1 MSDINP
7 LDVLAIK
14 NVVSRYCQALDLK
27 DFDLLGKVFV
37 PDVEASY
44 PFNEAIQS
52 LEELKDAIKNRL
64 GPIRTHHN
72 LTTQTITFRSDAQ
85 TARVVTY
92 FQGVHFGQGPHEG
105 KMLCAY
111 GNRGNCASNNFY
123 RLRAEWSY
131 SPYRSDGI
139 EAYNKPSDEV
149 GTRATCCI
157 VYIRNFLRT
166 PHDFVYC
173 IHGPANLVKFHSGL
187 HGGDAYNGPI
197 LASVVSLLGQT
208 VVHDG
213 QRIPPICWNRFDR
226 VRKQPGKQNKI
237 RWSYMFE
244 TARLAWSKMTFDARS
259 LQLLEESLAT
269 ATNQID
275 YPEAEETWGE
285 GAISASQRTSQE
297 AKSIAI
303 EMNLKLLRKKDDD
316 DEILCFLK
324 NELHGRQ
331 LRLQRRKLS
340 DEQTRLL
347 IQFGEILDEFDY
359 LCGPDNPDD
368 ADSKAFESKKALLT
382 TERDDLIKQIQY
394 EITNPSE
401 ASDTAGSS
409 ISSPKSPQVQV
420 QYTPVEQEEHIST
433 GEDEHMPAEQD
444 QNTPMS
450 KDEPTCLSEN
460 NLDAIREFCSVTFA
474 SVDHAKEVL
483 AIFNYNPKE
492 ALDFHFED
500 QMADQKALD
509 SADPK
514 MDVDSE
520 ELERAVQFSLEPEFE
535 PPGGERNVAA
545 NDWAANDEPKRDA
558 QSPSEEGSAKTKGE
572 EQLTE
577 DTSRTGRSHAGQ
589 PILLD
594 AQGSF
599 KSHSHT
605 EPPPKSLWEQYRAM
619 RERLHVQ
626 YYGSSTWFDD
636 PDPLRGVP
644 ARERAE
650 HDDNTVSNIDTD
662 DSGEHKD
669 VEQEKAAIEY
679 RADAEMAIKLEAEER
694 EAQEKRDHEH
704 AKSLHSQFSALD
716 EAEKVANADGSCE
729 VAGEKVEVTAV
740 TTMSNVTARAL
751 GQNTQDNNDSTRNN
765 HSPAQSEKDSV
776 MGDDK
781 APFKMDLDHVME
793 EVEQNNRKKVEQGD
807 TESNSFVDP
816 RDLEKTA
823 NHSDDAEIEQRKY
836 LFDSKEEEDGWYDS
850 DPDRMDIYG
859 KNMVG
864 SESGAQS
871 DAHGEEPTFTP
882 NGNRDAFVSS
892 ATDDKQQT
900 FGTNEE
906 VQCTEKEKFDS
917 PMVFKPN
924 EDVDIDAEDDDVK
937 ILKVD
942 EDDDVDMGG
951 ESSNY

>member
-1 MSDINP
+1 
-7 LDVLAIK
+7 
-14 NVVSRYCQALDLK
+14 
-27 DFDLLGKVFV
+27 
-37 PDVEASY
+37 
-44 PFNEAIQS
+44 
-52 LEELKDAIKNRL
+52 
-64 GPIRTHHN
+64 
-72 LTTQTITFRSDAQ
+72 
-85 TARVVTY
+85 
-92 FQGVHFGQGPHEG
+92 
-105 KMLCAY
+105 
-111 GNRGNCASNNFY
+111 
-123 RLRAEWSY
+123 
-131 SPYRSDGI
+131 
-139 EAYNKPSDEV
+139 
-149 GTRATCCI
+149 
-157 VYIRNFLRT
+157 
-166 PHDFVYC
+166 
-173 IHGPANLVKFHSGL
+173 
-187 HGGDAYNGPI
+187 
-197 LASVVSLLGQT
+197 
-208 VVHDG
+208 
-213 QRIPPICWNRFDR
+213 
-226 VRKQPGKQNKI
+226 
-237 RWSYMFE
+237 MFE

-269 ATNQID
+269 ATNQIG
-275 YPEAEETWGE
+275 YPETEETWGE

-297 AKSIAI
+297 ARSIAI
-303 EMNLKLLRKKDDD
+303 EMNLKLLKKKDDD

-331 LRLQRRKLS
+331 LRLQRHKLS
-340 DEQTRLL
+340 DEQIRLL
-347 IQFGEILDEFDY
+347 IQFGEILDDFDY
-359 LCGPDNPDD
+359 LCSPDNPVD
-368 ADSKAFESKKALLT
+368 ADSKAFERKKALLT

-394 EITNPSE
+394 EITKPSE
-401 ASDTAGSS
+401 ASDTARSS
-409 ISSPKSPQVQV
+409 TSSPKSLQVQV

-444 QNTPMS
+444 QNTPIT
-450 KDEPTCLSEN
+450 KDEPTCLSES
-460 NLDAIREFCSVTFA
+460 NLGAIRDFCSVTFA

-483 AIFNYNPKE
+483 AIFNYNLKE
-492 ALDFHFED
+492 ALNFHFED
-500 QMADQKALD
+500 QMTDQKALD

-520 ELERAVQFSLEPEFE
+520 ELERAVQSSLEPESE
-535 PPGGERNVAA
+535 PPGGEHNVAA
-545 NDWAANDEPKRDA
+545 NDWATNDEPKRDA
-558 QSPSEEGSAKTKGE
+558 QSPSEEDSTKMKGE

-599 KSHSHT
+599 KSHLHT
-605 EPPPKSLWEQYRAM
+605 EPLPKSLWEQYRAM

-650 HDDNTVSNIDTD
+650 HDDNAVSNVDTD
-662 DSGEHKD
+662 DSGRHKD

-679 RADAEMAIKLEAEER
+679 PADAGMAIKLEAEER
-694 EAQEKRDHEH
+694 EAQEKGDHEY
-704 AKSLHSQFSALD
+704 AKLLYSQFNVLD
-716 EAEKVANADGSCE
+716 EAEQVTNTDGS
-729 VAGEKVEVTAV
+729 GEITGERAEVTAPA
-740 TTMSNVTARAL
+740 TLSNVTMCAL
-751 GQNTQDNNDSTRNN
+751 GQDTQDDNDSTRDD
-765 HSPAQSEKDSV
+765 HSPPQSEKDSV
-776 MGDDK
+776 VGDDK
-781 APFKMDLDHVME
+781 APSNMDLDHVME
-793 EVEQNNRKKVEQGD
+793 RAEQNDRQNVKQGY
-807 TESNSFVDP
+807 TESKSFVDP

-864 SESGAQS
+864 SESGA
-871 DAHGEEPTFTP
+871 HGEEPTFTP
-882 NGNRDAFVSS
+882 SGNRDAFMSS
-892 ATDDKQQT
+892 VTDDKQQT
-900 FGTNEE
+900 FGSNEEE

>member
-1 MSDINP
+1 MAP
-7 LDVLAIK
+7 
-14 NVVSRYCQALDLK
+14 
-27 DFDLLGKVFV
+27 
-37 PDVEASY
+37 PE
-44 PFNEAIQS
+44 
-52 LEELKDAIKNRL
+52 
-64 GPIRTHHN
+64 
-72 LTTQTITFRSDAQ
+72 TTGSH
-85 TARVVTY
+85 
-92 FQGVHFGQGPHEG
+92 GS
-105 KMLCAY
+105 
-111 GNRGNCASNNFY
+111 CASNNFY
-123 RLRAEWSY
+123 RLRAEWSH
-131 SPYRSDGI
+131 SPYRSDEI

-187 HGGDAYNGPI
+187 HGGDAYNGPV

-269 ATNQID
+269 ATNQIG
-275 YPEAEETWGE
+275 YPETEETWGE

-297 AKSIAI
+297 ARSIAI
-303 EMNLKLLRKKDDD
+303 EMNLKLLKKKDDD

-331 LRLQRRKLS
+331 LRLQRHKLS

-347 IQFGEILDEFDY
+347 NQFGEILDEFDY
-359 LCGPDNPDD
+359 LCSPDNPDD
-368 ADSKAFESKKALLT
+368 ADSKAFERKKALLT

-394 EITNPSE
+394 EITKPSE
-401 ASDTAGSS
+401 ASDTARSS
-409 ISSPKSPQVQV
+409 TSSLKSLQ
-420 QYTPVEQEEHIST
+420 
-433 GEDEHMPAEQD
+433 GEDEHMPVEQD
-444 QNTPMS
+444 QNTPMT
-450 KDEPTCLSEN
+450 KDEPTCLSES

-483 AIFNYNPKE
+483 AIFNYNLKE

-520 ELERAVQFSLEPEFE
+520 ELARAVQSSLEPESE

-545 NDWAANDEPKRDA
+545 NDWATNYESKRDA
-558 QSPSEEGSAKTKGE
+558 QSPSEEDSTKTKGE

-594 AQGSF
+594 AQGNF
-599 KSHSHT
+599 KSHLHT

-650 HDDNTVSNIDTD
+650 HDDNAVSNVDTD
-662 DSGEHKD
+662 NSGGHKD

-694 EAQEKRDHEH
+694 EAQERRDQEH
-704 AKSLHSQFSALD
+704 ARSLHSQLNALD
-716 EAEKVANADGSCE
+716 EAEQAANADGF
-729 VAGEKVEVTAV
+729 GEIAEEMAEGTAA
-740 TTMSNVTARAL
+740 TTLSNVTVHAL

-781 APFKMDLDHVME
+781 APFKMDLDRVME
-793 EVEQNNRKKVEQGD
+793 EAEHNNRQKVEQGD

-823 NHSDDAEIEQRKY
+823 NHSDDVEIEQRKY
-836 LFDSKEEEDGWYDS
+836 LFDSKEEGDGWYDS
-850 DPDRMDIYG
+850 DRDRMDIYG

-864 SESGAQS
+864 SESGA
-871 DAHGEEPTFTP
+871 HGEEPTFTP
-882 NGNRDAFVSS
+882 SENRDAFMSS

-900 FGTNEE
+900 FGTNEEE

>member
-1 MSDINP
+1 M
-7 LDVLAIK
+7 K
-14 NVVSRYCQALDLK
+14 
-27 DFDLLGKVFV
+27 
-37 PDVEASY
+37 
-44 PFNEAIQS
+44 
-52 LEELKDAIKNRL
+52 
-64 GPIRTHHN
+64 
-72 LTTQTITFRSDAQ
+72 
-85 TARVVTY
+85 
-92 FQGVHFGQGPHEG
+92 
-105 KMLCAY
+105 
-111 GNRGNCASNNFY
+111 
-123 RLRAEWSY
+123 WSH
-131 SPYRSDGI
+131 SPYRSDEI

-187 HGGDAYNGPI
+187 HGGDAYNGPV

-269 ATNQID
+269 ATNQIG
-275 YPEAEETWGE
+275 YPETEETWGE

-297 AKSIAI
+297 ARSIAI
-303 EMNLKLLRKKDDD
+303 EMNLKLLKKKDDD

-331 LRLQRRKLS
+331 LRLQRHKLS

-347 IQFGEILDEFDY
+347 NQFGEILDEFDY
-359 LCGPDNPDD
+359 LCSPDNPDD
-368 ADSKAFESKKALLT
+368 ADSKAFERKKALLT

-394 EITNPSE
+394 EITKPSE
-401 ASDTAGSS
+401 ASDTARSS
-409 ISSPKSPQVQV
+409 TSSLKSLQ
-420 QYTPVEQEEHIST
+420 
-433 GEDEHMPAEQD
+433 GEDEHMPVEQD
-444 QNTPMS
+444 QNTPMT
-450 KDEPTCLSEN
+450 KDEPTCLSES

-483 AIFNYNPKE
+483 AIFNYNLKE

-520 ELERAVQFSLEPEFE
+520 ELARAVQSSLEPESE

-545 NDWAANDEPKRDA
+545 NDWATNYESKRDA
-558 QSPSEEGSAKTKGE
+558 QSPSEEDSTKTKGE

-594 AQGSF
+594 AQGNF
-599 KSHSHT
+599 KSHLHT

-650 HDDNTVSNIDTD
+650 HDDNAVSNVDTD
-662 DSGEHKD
+662 NSGGHKD

-694 EAQEKRDHEH
+694 EAQERRDQEH
-704 AKSLHSQFSALD
+704 ARSLHSQLNALD
-716 EAEKVANADGSCE
+716 EAEQAANADGF
-729 VAGEKVEVTAV
+729 GEIAEERAEGTAA
-740 TTMSNVTARAL
+740 TTLSNVTVHAL

-781 APFKMDLDHVME
+781 APFKMDLDRVME
-793 EVEQNNRKKVEQGD
+793 EAEHNNRQKVEQGD

-823 NHSDDAEIEQRKY
+823 NHSDDVEIEQRKY
-836 LFDSKEEEDGWYDS
+836 LFDSKEEGDGWYDS
-850 DPDRMDIYG
+850 DRDRMDIYG

-864 SESGAQS
+864 SESGA
-871 DAHGEEPTFTP
+871 HGEEPTFTP
-882 NGNRDAFVSS
+882 SENRDAFMSS

-900 FGTNEE
+900 FGTNEEE

>member
-1 MSDINP
+1 
-7 LDVLAIK
+7 
-14 NVVSRYCQALDLK
+14 
-27 DFDLLGKVFV
+27 
-37 PDVEASY
+37 
-44 PFNEAIQS
+44 
-52 LEELKDAIKNRL
+52 
-64 GPIRTHHN
+64 
-72 LTTQTITFRSDAQ
+72 
-85 TARVVTY
+85 
-92 FQGVHFGQGPHEG
+92 
-105 KMLCAY
+105 
-111 GNRGNCASNNFY
+111 
-123 RLRAEWSY
+123 
-131 SPYRSDGI
+131 
-139 EAYNKPSDEV
+139 
-149 GTRATCCI
+149 
-157 VYIRNFLRT
+157 
-166 PHDFVYC
+166 
-173 IHGPANLVKFHSGL
+173 
-187 HGGDAYNGPI
+187 
-197 LASVVSLLGQT
+197 
-208 VVHDG
+208 
-213 QRIPPICWNRFDR
+213 
-226 VRKQPGKQNKI
+226 
-237 RWSYMFE
+237 MFE
-244 TARLAWSKMTFDARS
+244 TARLAWSKITFDARS

-269 ATNQID
+269 ATNQIS
-275 YPEAEETWGE
+275 YSEAEETWGE
-285 GAISASQRTSQE
+285 GAISANQRTSQE
-297 AKSIAI
+297 ARSIAI
-303 EMNLKLLRKKDDD
+303 EMNLKLLKKKDDD

-331 LRLQRRKLS
+331 LRLQRHKLS
-340 DEQTRLL
+340 DEQIRLL

-359 LCGPDNPDD
+359 LCSPDNPDD
-368 ADSKAFESKKALLT
+368 ADSKAFERKKALLT

-394 EITNPSE
+394 EITKPSE
-401 ASDTAGSS
+401 ASDTARSS
-409 ISSPKSPQVQV
+409 TSSLKSLQ
-420 QYTPVEQEEHIST
+420 
-433 GEDEHMPAEQD
+433 GEDEHMPVEQD
-444 QNTPMS
+444 QNTPIT
-450 KDEPTCLSEN
+450 KDEPTCLSES

-474 SVDHAKEVL
+474 SVDHAKEML
-483 AIFNYNPKE
+483 AIFNCNLKE
-492 ALDFHFED
+492 ALDFYFED

-520 ELERAVQFSLEPEFE
+520 ELARAVQSSLEPESE
-535 PPGGERNVAA
+535 PPGGELNVAA
-545 NDWAANDEPKRDA
+545 NDWATNYESKRDA
-558 QSPSEEGSAKTKGE
+558 QSPSEEDFTKTKGE

-594 AQGSF
+594 AQGNF
-599 KSHSHT
+599 KSHLHT

-650 HDDNTVSNIDTD
+650 HDDNAVSNVDTD
-662 DSGEHKD
+662 SSGGHKD

-694 EAQEKRDHEH
+694 EAQERRDQEH
-704 AKSLHSQFSALD
+704 ARSLHSQLNALD
-716 EAEKVANADGSCE
+716 EAEQAANADGF
-729 VAGEKVEVTAV
+729 GEIAEERAEGTAA
-740 TTMSNVTARAL
+740 TTLSNVTVHAL

-781 APFKMDLDHVME
+781 APFKMDLDRVME
-793 EVEQNNRKKVEQGD
+793 EAEHNNRQKVEQGD

-823 NHSDDAEIEQRKY
+823 NHSDDVEIEQRKY

-850 DPDRMDIYG
+850 DRDRMDIYG

-864 SESGAQS
+864 SESGA
-871 DAHGEEPTFTP
+871 HGEEPTFTP
-882 NGNRDAFVSS
+882 SENRDAFTSS

-900 FGTNEE
+900 FGTNEEE

>member
-1 MSDINP
+1 
-7 LDVLAIK
+7 
-14 NVVSRYCQALDLK
+14 
-27 DFDLLGKVFV
+27 
-37 PDVEASY
+37 
-44 PFNEAIQS
+44 
-52 LEELKDAIKNRL
+52 
-64 GPIRTHHN
+64 
-72 LTTQTITFRSDAQ
+72 
-85 TARVVTY
+85 
-92 FQGVHFGQGPHEG
+92 
-105 KMLCAY
+105 
-111 GNRGNCASNNFY
+111 
-123 RLRAEWSY
+123 
-131 SPYRSDGI
+131 
-139 EAYNKPSDEV
+139 
-149 GTRATCCI
+149 
-157 VYIRNFLRT
+157 
-166 PHDFVYC
+166 
-173 IHGPANLVKFHSGL
+173 
-187 HGGDAYNGPI
+187 
-197 LASVVSLLGQT
+197 
-208 VVHDG
+208 
-213 QRIPPICWNRFDR
+213 
-226 VRKQPGKQNKI
+226 
-237 RWSYMFE
+237 
-244 TARLAWSKMTFDARS
+244 MTFDARS

-269 ATNQID
+269 ATNQIG
-275 YPEAEETWGE
+275 YLETEETWGE

-297 AKSIAI
+297 ARSIAI
-303 EMNLKLLRKKDDD
+303 EMNLKLLKKKDDD

-331 LRLQRRKLS
+331 LRLQRHKLS

-347 IQFGEILDEFDY
+347 NQFGEILDEFDY
-359 LCGPDNPDD
+359 LCSPDNPDD
-368 ADSKAFESKKALLT
+368 ADSKAFERKKALLT

-394 EITNPSE
+394 EITKPSE
-401 ASDTAGSS
+401 ASDTARSS
-409 ISSPKSPQVQV
+409 TSSLKSLQ
-420 QYTPVEQEEHIST
+420 
-433 GEDEHMPAEQD
+433 GEDEHMPVEQD
-444 QNTPMS
+444 QNTPMT
-450 KDEPTCLSEN
+450 KDEPTCLSES

-483 AIFNYNPKE
+483 AIFNYNLKE

-520 ELERAVQFSLEPEFE
+520 ELARAVQSSLEPESE

-545 NDWAANDEPKRDA
+545 NDWATNYESKRDA
-558 QSPSEEGSAKTKGE
+558 QSPSEEDSTKTKGE

-594 AQGSF
+594 AQGNF
-599 KSHSHT
+599 KSHLHT

-650 HDDNTVSNIDTD
+650 HDDNAVSNVDTD
-662 DSGEHKD
+662 NSGGHKD

-694 EAQEKRDHEH
+694 EAQERRDQEH
-704 AKSLHSQFSALD
+704 ARSLHSQLNALD
-716 EAEKVANADGSCE
+716 EAEQAANADGF
-729 VAGEKVEVTAV
+729 GEIAEERAEGTAA
-740 TTMSNVTARAL
+740 TTLSNVTVHAL

-781 APFKMDLDHVME
+781 APFKMDLDRVME
-793 EVEQNNRKKVEQGD
+793 EAEHNNRQKVEQGD

-823 NHSDDAEIEQRKY
+823 NHSDDVEIEQRKY
-836 LFDSKEEEDGWYDS
+836 LFDSKEEGDGWYDS
-850 DPDRMDIYG
+850 DRDRMDIYG

-864 SESGAQS
+864 SESGA
-871 DAHGEEPTFTP
+871 HGEEPTFTP
-882 NGNRDAFVSS
+882 SENRDAFMSS

-906 VQCTEKEKFDS
+906 EVQCTKKEKFDS

>member
-1 MSDINP
+1 
-7 LDVLAIK
+7 
-14 NVVSRYCQALDLK
+14 
-27 DFDLLGKVFV
+27 
-37 PDVEASY
+37 
-44 PFNEAIQS
+44 
-52 LEELKDAIKNRL
+52 
-64 GPIRTHHN
+64 
-72 LTTQTITFRSDAQ
+72 
-85 TARVVTY
+85 
-92 FQGVHFGQGPHEG
+92 
-105 KMLCAY
+105 
-111 GNRGNCASNNFY
+111 
-123 RLRAEWSY
+123 
-131 SPYRSDGI
+131 
-139 EAYNKPSDEV
+139 
-149 GTRATCCI
+149 
-157 VYIRNFLRT
+157 
-166 PHDFVYC
+166 
-173 IHGPANLVKFHSGL
+173 
-187 HGGDAYNGPI
+187 
-197 LASVVSLLGQT
+197 
-208 VVHDG
+208 
-213 QRIPPICWNRFDR
+213 
-226 VRKQPGKQNKI
+226 
-237 RWSYMFE
+237 MFE

-269 ATNQID
+269 ATNQIG
-275 YPEAEETWGE
+275 YPETEETWGE

-297 AKSIAI
+297 ARSIAI
-303 EMNLKLLRKKDDD
+303 EMNLKLLKKKDDD

-331 LRLQRRKLS
+331 LRLQRHKLS

-347 IQFGEILDEFDY
+347 NQFGEILDEFDY
-359 LCGPDNPDD
+359 LCSPDNPDD
-368 ADSKAFESKKALLT
+368 ADSKAFERKKALLT

-394 EITNPSE
+394 EITKPSE
-401 ASDTAGSS
+401 ASDTARSS
-409 ISSPKSPQVQV
+409 TSSLKSLQ
-420 QYTPVEQEEHIST
+420 
-433 GEDEHMPAEQD
+433 GEDEHMPVEQD
-444 QNTPMS
+444 QNTPMT
-450 KDEPTCLSEN
+450 KDEPTCLSES

-483 AIFNYNPKE
+483 AIFNYNLKE

-520 ELERAVQFSLEPEFE
+520 ELARAVQSSLEPESE

-545 NDWAANDEPKRDA
+545 NDWATNYESKRDA
-558 QSPSEEGSAKTKGE
+558 QSPSEEDSTKTKGE

-594 AQGSF
+594 AQGNF
-599 KSHSHT
+599 KSHLHT

-650 HDDNTVSNIDTD
+650 HDDNAVSNVDTD
-662 DSGEHKD
+662 NSGGHQD

-694 EAQEKRDHEH
+694 EAQERRDQEH
-704 AKSLHSQFSALD
+704 ARSLHSQLNALD
-716 EAEKVANADGSCE
+716 EAEQAANADGF
-729 VAGEKVEVTAV
+729 GEIAEERAEGTAA
-740 TTMSNVTARAL
+740 TTLSNVTVHAL

-781 APFKMDLDHVME
+781 APFKMDLDRVME
-793 EVEQNNRKKVEQGD
+793 EAEHNNRQKVEQGD

-823 NHSDDAEIEQRKY
+823 NHSDDVEIEQRKY
-836 LFDSKEEEDGWYDS
+836 LFDSKEEGDGWYDS
-850 DPDRMDIYG
+850 DRDRMDIYG

-864 SESGAQS
+864 SESGA
-871 DAHGEEPTFTP
+871 HGEEPTFTP
-882 NGNRDAFVSS
+882 SENRDAFMSS

-900 FGTNEE
+900 FGTNEEE

>member
-1 MSDINP
+1 MAP
-7 LDVLAIK
+7 
-14 NVVSRYCQALDLK
+14 
-27 DFDLLGKVFV
+27 
-37 PDVEASY
+37 PE
-44 PFNEAIQS
+44 
-52 LEELKDAIKNRL
+52 
-64 GPIRTHHN
+64 
-72 LTTQTITFRSDAQ
+72 TTGSH
-85 TARVVTY
+85 
-92 FQGVHFGQGPHEG
+92 GS
-105 KMLCAY
+105 
-111 GNRGNCASNNFY
+111 CASNNFY
-123 RLRAEWSY
+123 RLRAEWSH
-131 SPYRSDGI
+131 SPYRSDEI

-187 HGGDAYNGPI
+187 HGGDAYNGPV

-269 ATNQID
+269 ATNQIG
-275 YPEAEETWGE
+275 YPETEETWGE

-297 AKSIAI
+297 ARSIAI
-303 EMNLKLLRKKDDD
+303 EMNLKLLKKKDDD

-331 LRLQRRKLS
+331 LRLQRHKLS

-347 IQFGEILDEFDY
+347 NQFGEILDEFDY
-359 LCGPDNPDD
+359 LCSPDNPDD
-368 ADSKAFESKKALLT
+368 ADSKAFERKKALLT

-394 EITNPSE
+394 EITKPSE
-401 ASDTAGSS
+401 ASDTARSS
-409 ISSPKSPQVQV
+409 TSSLKSLQ
-420 QYTPVEQEEHIST
+420 
-433 GEDEHMPAEQD
+433 GEDEHMPVEQD
-444 QNTPMS
+444 QNTPMT
-450 KDEPTCLSEN
+450 KDEPTCLSES
-460 NLDAIREFCSVTFA
+460 NLDAIREFCSLTFA

-483 AIFNYNPKE
+483 AIFNYNLKE

-520 ELERAVQFSLEPEFE
+520 ELARAVQSSLEPESE

-545 NDWAANDEPKRDA
+545 NDWATNYESKRDA
-558 QSPSEEGSAKTKGE
+558 QSPSEEDSTKTKGE

-594 AQGSF
+594 AQGNF
-599 KSHSHT
+599 KSHLHT

-650 HDDNTVSNIDTD
+650 HDDNAVSNVDTD
-662 DSGEHKD
+662 NSGGHKD

-694 EAQEKRDHEH
+694 EAQERRDQEH
-704 AKSLHSQFSALD
+704 ARSLHSQLNALD
-716 EAEKVANADGSCE
+716 EAEQAANADGF
-729 VAGEKVEVTAV
+729 GEIAEERAEGTAA
-740 TTMSNVTARAL
+740 TTLSNVTVHAL

-781 APFKMDLDHVME
+781 APFKMDLDRVME
-793 EVEQNNRKKVEQGD
+793 EAEHNNRQKVEQGD

-823 NHSDDAEIEQRKY
+823 NHSDDVEIEQRKY
-836 LFDSKEEEDGWYDS
+836 LFDSKEEGDGWYDS
-850 DPDRMDIYG
+850 DRDRMDIYG

-864 SESGAQS
+864 SESGA
-871 DAHGEEPTFTP
+871 HGEEPTFTP
-882 NGNRDAFVSS
+882 SENRDAFMSS

-900 FGTNEE
+900 FGTNEEE

>member
-1 MSDINP
+1 
-7 LDVLAIK
+7 
-14 NVVSRYCQALDLK
+14 
-27 DFDLLGKVFV
+27 
-37 PDVEASY
+37 
-44 PFNEAIQS
+44 
-52 LEELKDAIKNRL
+52 
-64 GPIRTHHN
+64 
-72 LTTQTITFRSDAQ
+72 
-85 TARVVTY
+85 
-92 FQGVHFGQGPHEG
+92 
-105 KMLCAY
+105 
-111 GNRGNCASNNFY
+111 
-123 RLRAEWSY
+123 
-131 SPYRSDGI
+131 
-139 EAYNKPSDEV
+139 
-149 GTRATCCI
+149 
-157 VYIRNFLRT
+157 
-166 PHDFVYC
+166 
-173 IHGPANLVKFHSGL
+173 
-187 HGGDAYNGPI
+187 
-197 LASVVSLLGQT
+197 
-208 VVHDG
+208 
-213 QRIPPICWNRFDR
+213 
-226 VRKQPGKQNKI
+226 
-237 RWSYMFE
+237 MFE

-269 ATNQID
+269 ATNQIG
-275 YPEAEETWGE
+275 YPETEETWGE

-297 AKSIAI
+297 ARSIAI
-303 EMNLKLLRKKDDD
+303 EMNLKLLKKKDDD

-331 LRLQRRKLS
+331 LRLQRHKLS

-347 IQFGEILDEFDY
+347 NQFGEILDEFDY
-359 LCGPDNPDD
+359 LCSPDNPDD
-368 ADSKAFESKKALLT
+368 ADSKAFERKKALLT

-394 EITNPSE
+394 EITKPSE
-401 ASDTAGSS
+401 ASDTARSS
-409 ISSPKSPQVQV
+409 TSSLKSLQ
-420 QYTPVEQEEHIST
+420 
-433 GEDEHMPAEQD
+433 GEDEHMPVEQD
-444 QNTPMS
+444 QNTPMT
-450 KDEPTCLSEN
+450 KDEPTCLSES

-483 AIFNYNPKE
+483 AIFNYNLKE

-520 ELERAVQFSLEPEFE
+520 ELARAVQSSLEPESE

-545 NDWAANDEPKRDA
+545 NDWATNYESKRDA
-558 QSPSEEGSAKTKGE
+558 QSPSEEDSTKTKGE

-594 AQGSF
+594 AQGNF
-599 KSHSHT
+599 KSHLHT

-650 HDDNTVSNIDTD
+650 HDDNAVSNVDTD
-662 DSGEHKD
+662 NSGGHKD

-694 EAQEKRDHEH
+694 EAQERRDQEH
-704 AKSLHSQFSALD
+704 ARSLHSQLNALD
-716 EAEKVANADGSCE
+716 EAEQAANADGF
-729 VAGEKVEVTAV
+729 GEIAEERAEGTAA
-740 TTMSNVTARAL
+740 TTLSNVTVHAL

-781 APFKMDLDHVME
+781 APFKMDLDRVME
-793 EVEQNNRKKVEQGD
+793 EAEHNNRQKVEQGD

-823 NHSDDAEIEQRKY
+823 NHSDDVEIEQRKY
-836 LFDSKEEEDGWYDS
+836 LFDSKEEGDGWYDS
-850 DPDRMDIYG
+850 DRDRMDIYG

-864 SESGAQS
+864 SESGA
-871 DAHGEEPTFTP
+871 HGEEPTFTP
-882 NGNRDAFVSS
+882 SENRDAFMSS

-900 FGTNEE
+900 FGTNEEE

>member
-1 MSDINP
+1 
-7 LDVLAIK
+7 
-14 NVVSRYCQALDLK
+14 
-27 DFDLLGKVFV
+27 
-37 PDVEASY
+37 
-44 PFNEAIQS
+44 
-52 LEELKDAIKNRL
+52 
-64 GPIRTHHN
+64 
-72 LTTQTITFRSDAQ
+72 
-85 TARVVTY
+85 
-92 FQGVHFGQGPHEG
+92 
-105 KMLCAY
+105 
-111 GNRGNCASNNFY
+111 
-123 RLRAEWSY
+123 
-131 SPYRSDGI
+131 
-139 EAYNKPSDEV
+139 
-149 GTRATCCI
+149 
-157 VYIRNFLRT
+157 
-166 PHDFVYC
+166 
-173 IHGPANLVKFHSGL
+173 
-187 HGGDAYNGPI
+187 
-197 LASVVSLLGQT
+197 
-208 VVHDG
+208 
-213 QRIPPICWNRFDR
+213 
-226 VRKQPGKQNKI
+226 
-237 RWSYMFE
+237 MFE

-269 ATNQID
+269 ATNQIG
-275 YPEAEETWGE
+275 YPETEETWGE

-297 AKSIAI
+297 ARSIAI
-303 EMNLKLLRKKDDD
+303 EMNLKLLKKKDDD

-331 LRLQRRKLS
+331 LRLQRHKLS

-347 IQFGEILDEFDY
+347 NQFGEILDEFDY
-359 LCGPDNPDD
+359 LCSPDNPDD
-368 ADSKAFESKKALLT
+368 ADSKAFERKKALLT

-394 EITNPSE
+394 EITKPSE
-401 ASDTAGSS
+401 ASDTARSS
-409 ISSPKSPQVQV
+409 TSSLKSLQ
-420 QYTPVEQEEHIST
+420 
-433 GEDEHMPAEQD
+433 GEDEHMPVEQD
-444 QNTPMS
+444 QNTPMT
-450 KDEPTCLSEN
+450 KDEPTCLSES

-483 AIFNYNPKE
+483 AIFNYNLKE

-520 ELERAVQFSLEPEFE
+520 ELARAVQSSLEPESE

-545 NDWAANDEPKRDA
+545 NDWATNYESKRDA
-558 QSPSEEGSAKTKGE
+558 QSPSEEDSTKTKGE

-599 KSHSHT
+599 KSHLHT
-605 EPPPKSLWEQYRAM
+605 EPLPKSLWEQYRAM

-650 HDDNTVSNIDTD
+650 HDDNAVSNVDTD
-662 DSGEHKD
+662 NSGGHKD

-694 EAQEKRDHEH
+694 EAQERRDQEH
-704 AKSLHSQFSALD
+704 ARSLHSQLNALD
-716 EAEKVANADGSCE
+716 EAEQAANADGF
-729 VAGEKVEVTAV
+729 GEIAEERAEGTAA
-740 TTMSNVTARAL
+740 TTLSNVTVHAL

-781 APFKMDLDHVME
+781 APFKMDLDRVME
-793 EVEQNNRKKVEQGD
+793 EAEHNNRQKVEQGD

-823 NHSDDAEIEQRKY
+823 NHSDDVEIEQRKY
-836 LFDSKEEEDGWYDS
+836 LFDSKEEGDGWYDS
-850 DPDRMDIYG
+850 DRDRMDIYG

-864 SESGAQS
+864 SESGA
-871 DAHGEEPTFTP
+871 HGEEPTFTP
-882 NGNRDAFVSS
+882 SENRDAFMSS

-900 FGTNEE
+900 FGTNEEE

>member
-1 MSDINP
+1 
-7 LDVLAIK
+7 
-14 NVVSRYCQALDLK
+14 
-27 DFDLLGKVFV
+27 
-37 PDVEASY
+37 
-44 PFNEAIQS
+44 
-52 LEELKDAIKNRL
+52 
-64 GPIRTHHN
+64 
-72 LTTQTITFRSDAQ
+72 
-85 TARVVTY
+85 
-92 FQGVHFGQGPHEG
+92 
-105 KMLCAY
+105 
-111 GNRGNCASNNFY
+111 
-123 RLRAEWSY
+123 
-131 SPYRSDGI
+131 
-139 EAYNKPSDEV
+139 
-149 GTRATCCI
+149 
-157 VYIRNFLRT
+157 
-166 PHDFVYC
+166 
-173 IHGPANLVKFHSGL
+173 
-187 HGGDAYNGPI
+187 
-197 LASVVSLLGQT
+197 
-208 VVHDG
+208 
-213 QRIPPICWNRFDR
+213 
-226 VRKQPGKQNKI
+226 
-237 RWSYMFE
+237 
-244 TARLAWSKMTFDARS
+244 MTFDARS

-269 ATNQID
+269 ATNQIG
-275 YPEAEETWGE
+275 YPETEETWGE

-297 AKSIAI
+297 ARSIAI
-303 EMNLKLLRKKDDD
+303 EMNLKLLKKKDDD

-331 LRLQRRKLS
+331 LRLQRHKLS

-347 IQFGEILDEFDY
+347 NQFGEILDEFDY
-359 LCGPDNPDD
+359 LCSPDNPDD
-368 ADSKAFESKKALLT
+368 ADSKAFERKKALLT

-394 EITNPSE
+394 EITKPSE
-401 ASDTAGSS
+401 ASDTARSS
-409 ISSPKSPQVQV
+409 TSSLKSLQ
-420 QYTPVEQEEHIST
+420 
-433 GEDEHMPAEQD
+433 GEDEHMPVEQD
-444 QNTPMS
+444 QNTPMT
-450 KDEPTCLSEN
+450 KDEPTCLSES

-483 AIFNYNPKE
+483 AIFNYNLKE

-520 ELERAVQFSLEPEFE
+520 ELARAVQSSLEPESE

-545 NDWAANDEPKRDA
+545 NDWATNYESKRDA
-558 QSPSEEGSAKTKGE
+558 QSPSEEDSTKTKGE

-594 AQGSF
+594 AQGNF
-599 KSHSHT
+599 KSHLHT

-650 HDDNTVSNIDTD
+650 HDDNAVSNVDTD
-662 DSGEHKD
+662 NSGGHKD

-694 EAQEKRDHEH
+694 EAQERRDQEH
-704 AKSLHSQFSALD
+704 ARSLHSQLNALD
-716 EAEKVANADGSCE
+716 EAEQAANADGF
-729 VAGEKVEVTAV
+729 GEIAEERAEGTAA
-740 TTMSNVTARAL
+740 TTLSNVTVHAL

-781 APFKMDLDHVME
+781 APFKMDLDRVME
-793 EVEQNNRKKVEQGD
+793 EAEHNNRQKVEQGD

-823 NHSDDAEIEQRKY
+823 NHSDDVEIEQRKY
-836 LFDSKEEEDGWYDS
+836 LFDSKEEGDGWYDS
-850 DPDRMDIYG
+850 DRDRMDIYG

-864 SESGAQS
+864 SESGA
-871 DAHGEEPTFTP
+871 HGEEPTFTP
-882 NGNRDAFVSS
+882 SENRDAFMSS

-906 VQCTEKEKFDS
+906 EVQCTKKEKFDS

>member
-1 MSDINP
+1 
-7 LDVLAIK
+7 
-14 NVVSRYCQALDLK
+14 
-27 DFDLLGKVFV
+27 
-37 PDVEASY
+37 
-44 PFNEAIQS
+44 
-52 LEELKDAIKNRL
+52 
-64 GPIRTHHN
+64 
-72 LTTQTITFRSDAQ
+72 
-85 TARVVTY
+85 
-92 FQGVHFGQGPHEG
+92 
-105 KMLCAY
+105 
-111 GNRGNCASNNFY
+111 
-123 RLRAEWSY
+123 
-131 SPYRSDGI
+131 
-139 EAYNKPSDEV
+139 
-149 GTRATCCI
+149 
-157 VYIRNFLRT
+157 
-166 PHDFVYC
+166 
-173 IHGPANLVKFHSGL
+173 
-187 HGGDAYNGPI
+187 
-197 LASVVSLLGQT
+197 
-208 VVHDG
+208 
-213 QRIPPICWNRFDR
+213 
-226 VRKQPGKQNKI
+226 
-237 RWSYMFE
+237 
-244 TARLAWSKMTFDARS
+244 MTFDARS

-269 ATNQID
+269 ATNQIG
-275 YPEAEETWGE
+275 YPETEETWGE

-297 AKSIAI
+297 ARSIAI
-303 EMNLKLLRKKDDD
+303 EMNLKLLKKKDDD

-331 LRLQRRKLS
+331 LRLQRHKLS

-347 IQFGEILDEFDY
+347 NQFGEILDEFDY
-359 LCGPDNPDD
+359 LCSPDDPDD
-368 ADSKAFESKKALLT
+368 ADSKAFERKKALLT

-394 EITNPSE
+394 EITKPSE
-401 ASDTAGSS
+401 ASDTARSS
-409 ISSPKSPQVQV
+409 TSSLKSLQ
-420 QYTPVEQEEHIST
+420 
-433 GEDEHMPAEQD
+433 GEDEHMPVEQD
-444 QNTPMS
+444 QNTPMT
-450 KDEPTCLSEN
+450 KDEPTCLSES

-483 AIFNYNPKE
+483 AIFNYNLKE

-520 ELERAVQFSLEPEFE
+520 ELARAVQSSLEPESE

-545 NDWAANDEPKRDA
+545 NDWATNYESKRDA
-558 QSPSEEGSAKTKGE
+558 QSPSEEDSTKTKGE

-594 AQGSF
+594 AQGNF
-599 KSHSHT
+599 KSHLHT

-650 HDDNTVSNIDTD
+650 HDDNAVSNVDTD
-662 DSGEHKD
+662 NSGGHKD

-679 RADAEMAIKLEAEER
+679 RADAEMATKLEAEER
-694 EAQEKRDHEH
+694 EAQERRDQEH
-704 AKSLHSQFSALD
+704 ARSLHSQLNALD
-716 EAEKVANADGSCE
+716 EAEQAANADGF
-729 VAGEKVEVTAV
+729 GEIAEERAEGTAA
-740 TTMSNVTARAL
+740 TTLSNVTVHAL

-781 APFKMDLDHVME
+781 APFKMDLDRVME
-793 EVEQNNRKKVEQGD
+793 EAEHNNRQKVEQGD

-823 NHSDDAEIEQRKY
+823 NHSDDVEIEQRKY
-836 LFDSKEEEDGWYDS
+836 LFDSKEEGDGWYDS
-850 DPDRMDIYG
+850 DRDRMDIYG

-864 SESGAQS
+864 SESGA
-871 DAHGEEPTFTP
+871 HGEEPTFTP
-882 NGNRDAFVSS
+882 SENRDAFMSS

-900 FGTNEE
+900 FGTNEEE

>member
-1 MSDINP
+1 
-7 LDVLAIK
+7 
-14 NVVSRYCQALDLK
+14 
-27 DFDLLGKVFV
+27 
-37 PDVEASY
+37 
-44 PFNEAIQS
+44 
-52 LEELKDAIKNRL
+52 
-64 GPIRTHHN
+64 
-72 LTTQTITFRSDAQ
+72 
-85 TARVVTY
+85 
-92 FQGVHFGQGPHEG
+92 
-105 KMLCAY
+105 
-111 GNRGNCASNNFY
+111 
-123 RLRAEWSY
+123 
-131 SPYRSDGI
+131 
-139 EAYNKPSDEV
+139 
-149 GTRATCCI
+149 
-157 VYIRNFLRT
+157 
-166 PHDFVYC
+166 
-173 IHGPANLVKFHSGL
+173 
-187 HGGDAYNGPI
+187 
-197 LASVVSLLGQT
+197 
-208 VVHDG
+208 
-213 QRIPPICWNRFDR
+213 
-226 VRKQPGKQNKI
+226 
-237 RWSYMFE
+237 MFE

-269 ATNQID
+269 ATNQIG
-275 YPEAEETWGE
+275 YPETEETWGE

-297 AKSIAI
+297 ARSIAI
-303 EMNLKLLRKKDDD
+303 EMNLKLLKKKDDD

-331 LRLQRRKLS
+331 LRLQRHKLS

-347 IQFGEILDEFDY
+347 NQFGEILDEFDY
-359 LCGPDNPDD
+359 LCSPDNPDD
-368 ADSKAFESKKALLT
+368 ADSKAFERKKALLT

-394 EITNPSE
+394 EITKPSE
-401 ASDTAGSS
+401 ASDTARSS
-409 ISSPKSPQVQV
+409 TSSLKSLQ
-420 QYTPVEQEEHIST
+420 
-433 GEDEHMPAEQD
+433 GEDEHMPVEQD
-444 QNTPMS
+444 QNTSMT
-450 KDEPTCLSEN
+450 KDEPTCLSES

-483 AIFNYNPKE
+483 AIFNYNLKE

-520 ELERAVQFSLEPEFE
+520 ELARAVQSSLEPESE

-545 NDWAANDEPKRDA
+545 NDWATNYESKRDA
-558 QSPSEEGSAKTKGE
+558 QSPSEEDSTKTKGE

-594 AQGSF
+594 AQGNF
-599 KSHSHT
+599 KSHLHT

-650 HDDNTVSNIDTD
+650 HDDNAVSNVDTD
-662 DSGEHKD
+662 NSGGHKD

-694 EAQEKRDHEH
+694 EAQERRDQEH
-704 AKSLHSQFSALD
+704 ARSLHSQLNALD
-716 EAEKVANADGSCE
+716 EAEQAANADGF
-729 VAGEKVEVTAV
+729 GEIAEERAEGTAA
-740 TTMSNVTARAL
+740 TTLSNVTVHAL

-781 APFKMDLDHVME
+781 APFKMDLDRVME
-793 EVEQNNRKKVEQGD
+793 EAEHNNRQKVEQGD

-823 NHSDDAEIEQRKY
+823 NHSDDVEIEQRKY
-836 LFDSKEEEDGWYDS
+836 LFDSKEEGDGWYDS
-850 DPDRMDIYG
+850 DRDRMDIYG

-864 SESGAQS
+864 SESGA
-871 DAHGEEPTFTP
+871 HGEEPTFTP
-882 NGNRDAFVSS
+882 SENRDAFMSS

-900 FGTNEE
+900 FGTNEEE

>member
-1 MSDINP
+1 
-7 LDVLAIK
+7 
-14 NVVSRYCQALDLK
+14 
-27 DFDLLGKVFV
+27 
-37 PDVEASY
+37 
-44 PFNEAIQS
+44 
-52 LEELKDAIKNRL
+52 
-64 GPIRTHHN
+64 
-72 LTTQTITFRSDAQ
+72 
-85 TARVVTY
+85 
-92 FQGVHFGQGPHEG
+92 
-105 KMLCAY
+105 
-111 GNRGNCASNNFY
+111 
-123 RLRAEWSY
+123 
-131 SPYRSDGI
+131 
-139 EAYNKPSDEV
+139 
-149 GTRATCCI
+149 
-157 VYIRNFLRT
+157 
-166 PHDFVYC
+166 
-173 IHGPANLVKFHSGL
+173 
-187 HGGDAYNGPI
+187 
-197 LASVVSLLGQT
+197 
-208 VVHDG
+208 
-213 QRIPPICWNRFDR
+213 
-226 VRKQPGKQNKI
+226 
-237 RWSYMFE
+237 MFE

-269 ATNQID
+269 ATNQIG
-275 YPEAEETWGE
+275 YPETEETWGE

-297 AKSIAI
+297 ARSIAI
-303 EMNLKLLRKKDDD
+303 EMNLKLLKKKDDD

-331 LRLQRRKLS
+331 LRLQRHKLS

-347 IQFGEILDEFDY
+347 NQFGEILDEFDY
-359 LCGPDNPDD
+359 LCSPDNPDD
-368 ADSKAFESKKALLT
+368 ADSKAFERKKALLT

-394 EITNPSE
+394 EITKPSE
-401 ASDTAGSS
+401 ASDTARSS
-409 ISSPKSPQVQV
+409 TSSLKSLQ
-420 QYTPVEQEEHIST
+420 
-433 GEDEHMPAEQD
+433 GEDEHMPVEQD
-444 QNTPMS
+444 QNTPMT
-450 KDEPTCLSEN
+450 KDEPTCLSES

-483 AIFNYNPKE
+483 AIFNYNLKE

-509 SADPK
+509 SVDPK

-520 ELERAVQFSLEPEFE
+520 ELARAVQSSLEPESE

-545 NDWAANDEPKRDA
+545 NDWATNYESKRDA
-558 QSPSEEGSAKTKGE
+558 QSPSEEDSTKTKGE

-594 AQGSF
+594 AQGNF
-599 KSHSHT
+599 KSHLHT

-650 HDDNTVSNIDTD
+650 HDDNAVSNVDTD
-662 DSGEHKD
+662 NSGGHKD

-694 EAQEKRDHEH
+694 EAQERRDQEH
-704 AKSLHSQFSALD
+704 ARSLHSQLNALD
-716 EAEKVANADGSCE
+716 EAEQAANADGF
-729 VAGEKVEVTAV
+729 GEIAEERAEGTAA
-740 TTMSNVTARAL
+740 TTLSNVTVHAL

-781 APFKMDLDHVME
+781 APFKMDLDRVME
-793 EVEQNNRKKVEQGD
+793 EAEHNNRQKVEQGD

-823 NHSDDAEIEQRKY
+823 NHSDDVEIEQRKY
-836 LFDSKEEEDGWYDS
+836 LFDSKEEGDGWYDS
-850 DPDRMDIYG
+850 DRDRMDIYG

-864 SESGAQS
+864 SESGA
-871 DAHGEEPTFTP
+871 HGEEPTFTP
-882 NGNRDAFVSS
+882 SENRDAFMSS

-900 FGTNEE
+900 FGTNEEE

>member
-1 MSDINP
+1 
-7 LDVLAIK
+7 
-14 NVVSRYCQALDLK
+14 
-27 DFDLLGKVFV
+27 
-37 PDVEASY
+37 
-44 PFNEAIQS
+44 
-52 LEELKDAIKNRL
+52 
-64 GPIRTHHN
+64 
-72 LTTQTITFRSDAQ
+72 
-85 TARVVTY
+85 
-92 FQGVHFGQGPHEG
+92 
-105 KMLCAY
+105 
-111 GNRGNCASNNFY
+111 
-123 RLRAEWSY
+123 
-131 SPYRSDGI
+131 
-139 EAYNKPSDEV
+139 
-149 GTRATCCI
+149 
-157 VYIRNFLRT
+157 
-166 PHDFVYC
+166 
-173 IHGPANLVKFHSGL
+173 
-187 HGGDAYNGPI
+187 
-197 LASVVSLLGQT
+197 
-208 VVHDG
+208 
-213 QRIPPICWNRFDR
+213 
-226 VRKQPGKQNKI
+226 
-237 RWSYMFE
+237 
-244 TARLAWSKMTFDARS
+244 MTFDARS

-269 ATNQID
+269 ATNQIS

-285 GAISASQRTSQE
+285 GAISANQRTSQE
-297 AKSIAI
+297 ARSIAI
-303 EMNLKLLRKKDDD
+303 EMNLKLLKKKDDD

-331 LRLQRRKLS
+331 LRLQRHKLS

-347 IQFGEILDEFDY
+347 NQFGEILDEFDY
-359 LCGPDNPDD
+359 LCSPDNPDD
-368 ADSKAFESKKALLT
+368 ADSKAFERKKALLT

-394 EITNPSE
+394 EITKPSE
-401 ASDTAGSS
+401 ASDTARSS
-409 ISSPKSPQVQV
+409 TSSLKSLQ
-420 QYTPVEQEEHIST
+420 
-433 GEDEHMPAEQD
+433 GEDEHMPVEQD
-444 QNTPMS
+444 QNTPMT
-450 KDEPTCLSEN
+450 KDEPTCLSES

-483 AIFNYNPKE
+483 AIFNYNLKE

-520 ELERAVQFSLEPEFE
+520 ELARAVQSSLEPESE

-545 NDWAANDEPKRDA
+545 NDWATNYESKRDA
-558 QSPSEEGSAKTKGE
+558 QSPSEEDSTKTKGE

-594 AQGSF
+594 AQGNF
-599 KSHSHT
+599 KSHLHT

-650 HDDNTVSNIDTD
+650 HDDNAVSNVDTD
-662 DSGEHKD
+662 NSGGHKD

-694 EAQEKRDHEH
+694 EAQERRDQEH
-704 AKSLHSQFSALD
+704 ARSLHSQLNALD
-716 EAEKVANADGSCE
+716 EAEQAANADGF
-729 VAGEKVEVTAV
+729 GEIAEERAEGTAA
-740 TTMSNVTARAL
+740 TTLSNVTVHAL

-781 APFKMDLDHVME
+781 APFKMDLDRVME
-793 EVEQNNRKKVEQGD
+793 EAEHNNRQKVEQGD

-823 NHSDDAEIEQRKY
+823 NHSDDVEIEQRKY
-836 LFDSKEEEDGWYDS
+836 LFDSKEEGDGWYDS
-850 DPDRMDIYG
+850 DRDRMDIYG

-864 SESGAQS
+864 SESGA
-871 DAHGEEPTFTP
+871 HGEEPTFTP
-882 NGNRDAFVSS
+882 SENRDAFMSS

-900 FGTNEE
+900 FGTNEEE

>member
-1 MSDINP
+1 
-7 LDVLAIK
+7 
-14 NVVSRYCQALDLK
+14 
-27 DFDLLGKVFV
+27 
-37 PDVEASY
+37 
-44 PFNEAIQS
+44 
-52 LEELKDAIKNRL
+52 
-64 GPIRTHHN
+64 
-72 LTTQTITFRSDAQ
+72 
-85 TARVVTY
+85 
-92 FQGVHFGQGPHEG
+92 
-105 KMLCAY
+105 
-111 GNRGNCASNNFY
+111 
-123 RLRAEWSY
+123 
-131 SPYRSDGI
+131 
-139 EAYNKPSDEV
+139 
-149 GTRATCCI
+149 
-157 VYIRNFLRT
+157 
-166 PHDFVYC
+166 
-173 IHGPANLVKFHSGL
+173 
-187 HGGDAYNGPI
+187 
-197 LASVVSLLGQT
+197 
-208 VVHDG
+208 
-213 QRIPPICWNRFDR
+213 
-226 VRKQPGKQNKI
+226 
-237 RWSYMFE
+237 MFE

-269 ATNQID
+269 ATNQIG
-275 YPEAEETWGE
+275 YPETEETWGE

-297 AKSIAI
+297 ARSIAI
-303 EMNLKLLRKKDDD
+303 EMNLKLLKKKDDD

-331 LRLQRRKLS
+331 LRLQRHKLS

-347 IQFGEILDEFDY
+347 NQFGEILDEFDY
-359 LCGPDNPDD
+359 LCSPDNPDD
-368 ADSKAFESKKALLT
+368 ADSKAFERKKALLT

-394 EITNPSE
+394 EITKPSE
-401 ASDTAGSS
+401 ASDTARSS
-409 ISSPKSPQVQV
+409 TSSLKSLQ
-420 QYTPVEQEEHIST
+420 
-433 GEDEHMPAEQD
+433 GEDEHMPVEQD
-444 QNTPMS
+444 QNTPMT
-450 KDEPTCLSEN
+450 KDEPTCLSES

-483 AIFNYNPKE
+483 AIFNYNLKE

-520 ELERAVQFSLEPEFE
+520 ELARAVQSSLEPESE

-545 NDWAANDEPKRDA
+545 NDWATNYESKRDA
-558 QSPSEEGSAKTKGE
+558 QSPSEEDSTKTKGE

-594 AQGSF
+594 AQGNF
-599 KSHSHT
+599 KSHLHT

-650 HDDNTVSNIDTD
+650 HDDNAVSNVDTD
-662 DSGEHKD
+662 NSGGHKD

-694 EAQEKRDHEH
+694 EAQERRDQEH
-704 AKSLHSQFSALD
+704 ARSLHSQLNALD
-716 EAEKVANADGSCE
+716 EAEQAANADGF
-729 VAGEKVEVTAV
+729 GEIAEERAEGTAA
-740 TTMSNVTARAL
+740 TTLSNVTVHAL

-781 APFKMDLDHVME
+781 APFKMDLDRVME
-793 EVEQNNRKKVEQGD
+793 EAEHNNRQKVEQGD

-823 NHSDDAEIEQRKY
+823 NHSDDVEIEQRKY
-836 LFDSKEEEDGWYDS
+836 LFDSKEEGDGWYDS
-850 DPDRMDIYG
+850 DRDRMDIYG

-864 SESGAQS
+864 SESGA
-871 DAHGEEPTFTP
+871 HGEEPTFTP
-882 NGNRDAFVSS
+882 SGNRDAFMSS

-900 FGTNEE
+900 FGTNEEE

>member
-1 MSDINP
+1 
-7 LDVLAIK
+7 
-14 NVVSRYCQALDLK
+14 
-27 DFDLLGKVFV
+27 
-37 PDVEASY
+37 
-44 PFNEAIQS
+44 
-52 LEELKDAIKNRL
+52 
-64 GPIRTHHN
+64 
-72 LTTQTITFRSDAQ
+72 
-85 TARVVTY
+85 
-92 FQGVHFGQGPHEG
+92 
-105 KMLCAY
+105 
-111 GNRGNCASNNFY
+111 
-123 RLRAEWSY
+123 
-131 SPYRSDGI
+131 
-139 EAYNKPSDEV
+139 
-149 GTRATCCI
+149 
-157 VYIRNFLRT
+157 
-166 PHDFVYC
+166 
-173 IHGPANLVKFHSGL
+173 
-187 HGGDAYNGPI
+187 
-197 LASVVSLLGQT
+197 
-208 VVHDG
+208 
-213 QRIPPICWNRFDR
+213 
-226 VRKQPGKQNKI
+226 
-237 RWSYMFE
+237 
-244 TARLAWSKMTFDARS
+244 MTFDARS

-269 ATNQID
+269 ATNQIG
-275 YPEAEETWGE
+275 YPETEETWGE

-297 AKSIAI
+297 ARSIAI
-303 EMNLKLLRKKDDD
+303 EMNLKLLKKKDDD

-331 LRLQRRKLS
+331 LRLQRHKLS

-347 IQFGEILDEFDY
+347 NQFGEILDEFDY
-359 LCGPDNPDD
+359 LCSPDNPDD
-368 ADSKAFESKKALLT
+368 ADSKAFERKKALLT

-394 EITNPSE
+394 EITKPSE
-401 ASDTAGSS
+401 ASDTARSS
-409 ISSPKSPQVQV
+409 TSSLKSLQ
-420 QYTPVEQEEHIST
+420 

-444 QNTPMS
+444 QNTPMT
-450 KDEPTCLSEN
+450 KDEPTCLSES

-483 AIFNYNPKE
+483 AIFNYNLKE

-520 ELERAVQFSLEPEFE
+520 ELARAVQSSLEPESE

-545 NDWAANDEPKRDA
+545 NDWATNYESKRDA
-558 QSPSEEGSAKTKGE
+558 QSPSEEDSTKTKGE

-594 AQGSF
+594 AQGNF
-599 KSHSHT
+599 KSHLHT

-650 HDDNTVSNIDTD
+650 HDDNAVSNVDTD
-662 DSGEHKD
+662 NSGGHKD

-694 EAQEKRDHEH
+694 EAQERRDQEH
-704 AKSLHSQFSALD
+704 ARSLHSQLNALD
-716 EAEKVANADGSCE
+716 EAEQAANADGF
-729 VAGEKVEVTAV
+729 GEIAEERAEGTAA
-740 TTMSNVTARAL
+740 TTLSNVTVHAL

-781 APFKMDLDHVME
+781 APFKMDLDRVME
-793 EVEQNNRKKVEQGD
+793 EAEHNNRQKVEQGD

-823 NHSDDAEIEQRKY
+823 NHSDDVEIEQRKY
-836 LFDSKEEEDGWYDS
+836 LFDSKEEGDGWYDS
-850 DPDRMDIYG
+850 DRDRMDIYG

-864 SESGAQS
+864 SESGA
-871 DAHGEEPTFTP
+871 HGEEPTFTP
-882 NGNRDAFVSS
+882 SENRDAFMSS

-900 FGTNEE
+900 FGTNEEE

>member
-1 MSDINP
+1 MAP
-7 LDVLAIK
+7 
-14 NVVSRYCQALDLK
+14 
-27 DFDLLGKVFV
+27 
-37 PDVEASY
+37 PE
-44 PFNEAIQS
+44 
-52 LEELKDAIKNRL
+52 
-64 GPIRTHHN
+64 
-72 LTTQTITFRSDAQ
+72 TT
-85 TARVVTY
+85 
-92 FQGVHFGQGPHEG
+92 G
-105 KMLCAY
+105 
-111 GNRGNCASNNFY
+111 
-123 RLRAEWSY
+123 RLRAEWSH
-131 SPYRSDGI
+131 SPYRSDEI

-187 HGGDAYNGPI
+187 HGGDAYNGPV

-269 ATNQID
+269 ATNQIG
-275 YPEAEETWGE
+275 YPETEETWGE

-297 AKSIAI
+297 ARSIAI
-303 EMNLKLLRKKDDD
+303 EMNLKLLKKKDDD

-331 LRLQRRKLS
+331 LRLQRHKLS

-347 IQFGEILDEFDY
+347 NQFGEILDEFDY
-359 LCGPDNPDD
+359 LCSHDNPDD
-368 ADSKAFESKKALLT
+368 ADSKAFERKKALLT

-394 EITNPSE
+394 EITKPSE
-401 ASDTAGSS
+401 ASDTARSS
-409 ISSPKSPQVQV
+409 TSSLKSLQ
-420 QYTPVEQEEHIST
+420 
-433 GEDEHMPAEQD
+433 GEDEHMPVEQD
-444 QNTPMS
+444 QNTPMT
-450 KDEPTCLSEN
+450 KDEPTCLSES

-483 AIFNYNPKE
+483 AIFNYNLKE

-520 ELERAVQFSLEPEFE
+520 ELARAVQSSLEPESE

-545 NDWAANDEPKRDA
+545 NDWATNYESKRDA
-558 QSPSEEGSAKTKGE
+558 QSPSEEDSTKTKGE

-594 AQGSF
+594 AQGNF
-599 KSHSHT
+599 KSHLHT

-650 HDDNTVSNIDTD
+650 HDDNAVSNVDTD
-662 DSGEHKD
+662 NSGGHKD

-694 EAQEKRDHEH
+694 EAQERRDQEH
-704 AKSLHSQFSALD
+704 ARSLHSQLNALD
-716 EAEKVANADGSCE
+716 EAEQAANADGF
-729 VAGEKVEVTAV
+729 GEIAEERAEGTAA
-740 TTMSNVTARAL
+740 TTLSNVTVHAL

-781 APFKMDLDHVME
+781 APFKMDLDRVME
-793 EVEQNNRKKVEQGD
+793 EAEHNNRQKVEQGD

-823 NHSDDAEIEQRKY
+823 NHSDDVEIEQRKY
-836 LFDSKEEEDGWYDS
+836 LFDSKEEGDGWYDS
-850 DPDRMDIYG
+850 DRDRMDIYG

-864 SESGAQS
+864 SESGA
-871 DAHGEEPTFTP
+871 HGEEPTFTP
-882 NGNRDAFVSS
+882 SENRDAFMSS

-900 FGTNEE
+900 FGTNEEE

>member
-1 MSDINP
+1 
-7 LDVLAIK
+7 
-14 NVVSRYCQALDLK
+14 
-27 DFDLLGKVFV
+27 
-37 PDVEASY
+37 
-44 PFNEAIQS
+44 
-52 LEELKDAIKNRL
+52 
-64 GPIRTHHN
+64 
-72 LTTQTITFRSDAQ
+72 
-85 TARVVTY
+85 
-92 FQGVHFGQGPHEG
+92 
-105 KMLCAY
+105 
-111 GNRGNCASNNFY
+111 
-123 RLRAEWSY
+123 
-131 SPYRSDGI
+131 
-139 EAYNKPSDEV
+139 
-149 GTRATCCI
+149 
-157 VYIRNFLRT
+157 
-166 PHDFVYC
+166 
-173 IHGPANLVKFHSGL
+173 
-187 HGGDAYNGPI
+187 
-197 LASVVSLLGQT
+197 
-208 VVHDG
+208 
-213 QRIPPICWNRFDR
+213 
-226 VRKQPGKQNKI
+226 
-237 RWSYMFE
+237 
-244 TARLAWSKMTFDARS
+244 MTFDARS

-269 ATNQID
+269 ATNQIG
-275 YPEAEETWGE
+275 YPETEETWGE

-297 AKSIAI
+297 ARSIAI
-303 EMNLKLLRKKDDD
+303 EMNLKLLKKKDDD

-331 LRLQRRKLS
+331 LRLQRHKLS

-347 IQFGEILDEFDY
+347 NQFGEILDEFDY
-359 LCGPDNPDD
+359 LCSPDNPDD
-368 ADSKAFESKKALLT
+368 ADSKAFERKKALLT

-394 EITNPSE
+394 EITKPSE
-401 ASDTAGSS
+401 ASDTARSS
-409 ISSPKSPQVQV
+409 TSSLKSLQ
-420 QYTPVEQEEHIST
+420 
-433 GEDEHMPAEQD
+433 GEDEHMPVEQD
-444 QNTPMS
+444 QNTPMT
-450 KDEPTCLSEN
+450 KDEPTCLSES

-483 AIFNYNPKE
+483 AIFNYNLKE

-520 ELERAVQFSLEPEFE
+520 ELARAVQSSLEPESE

-545 NDWAANDEPKRDA
+545 NDWATNYESKRDA
-558 QSPSEEGSAKTKGE
+558 QSPSEEDSTKTKGE

-594 AQGSF
+594 AQGNF
-599 KSHSHT
+599 KSHLHT

-650 HDDNTVSNIDTD
+650 HDDNAVSNVDTD
-662 DSGEHKD
+662 NSGGHKD

-694 EAQEKRDHEH
+694 EAQERRDQEH
-704 AKSLHSQFSALD
+704 ARSLHSQLNALD
-716 EAEKVANADGSCE
+716 EAEQAANADGF
-729 VAGEKVEVTAV
+729 GEIAEERAEGTAA
-740 TTMSNVTARAL
+740 TTLSNVTVHAL

-781 APFKMDLDHVME
+781 APFKMDLDRVME
-793 EVEQNNRKKVEQGD
+793 EAEHNNRQKVEQGD

-823 NHSDDAEIEQRKY
+823 NHSDDVEIEQRKY
-836 LFDSKEEEDGWYDS
+836 LFDSKEEGDGWYDS
-850 DPDRMDIYG
+850 DRDRMDIYG

-864 SESGAQS
+864 SESGA
-871 DAHGEEPTFTP
+871 HGEEPTFTP
-882 NGNRDAFVSS
+882 SENRDAFMSS

-900 FGTNEE
+900 FGTNEEE

>member
-1 MSDINP
+1 
-7 LDVLAIK
+7 
-14 NVVSRYCQALDLK
+14 
-27 DFDLLGKVFV
+27 
-37 PDVEASY
+37 
-44 PFNEAIQS
+44 
-52 LEELKDAIKNRL
+52 
-64 GPIRTHHN
+64 
-72 LTTQTITFRSDAQ
+72 
-85 TARVVTY
+85 
-92 FQGVHFGQGPHEG
+92 
-105 KMLCAY
+105 
-111 GNRGNCASNNFY
+111 
-123 RLRAEWSY
+123 
-131 SPYRSDGI
+131 
-139 EAYNKPSDEV
+139 
-149 GTRATCCI
+149 
-157 VYIRNFLRT
+157 
-166 PHDFVYC
+166 
-173 IHGPANLVKFHSGL
+173 
-187 HGGDAYNGPI
+187 
-197 LASVVSLLGQT
+197 
-208 VVHDG
+208 
-213 QRIPPICWNRFDR
+213 
-226 VRKQPGKQNKI
+226 
-237 RWSYMFE
+237 MFE

-269 ATNQID
+269 ATNQIG
-275 YPEAEETWGE
+275 YPETEETWGE

-297 AKSIAI
+297 ARSIAI
-303 EMNLKLLRKKDDD
+303 EMNLKLLKKKDDD

-331 LRLQRRKLS
+331 LRLQRHKLS

-347 IQFGEILDEFDY
+347 NQFGEILDEFDY
-359 LCGPDNPDD
+359 LCSPDNPDD
-368 ADSKAFESKKALLT
+368 ADSKAFERKKALLT

-394 EITNPSE
+394 EITKPSE
-401 ASDTAGSS
+401 ASDTARSS
-409 ISSPKSPQVQV
+409 TSSLKSLQ
-420 QYTPVEQEEHIST
+420 
-433 GEDEHMPAEQD
+433 GEDEHMPVEQD
-444 QNTPMS
+444 QNTPMT
-450 KDEPTCLSEN
+450 KDEPTCLSES

-483 AIFNYNPKE
+483 AIFNYNLKE

-520 ELERAVQFSLEPEFE
+520 ELARAVQSSLEPESE

-545 NDWAANDEPKRDA
+545 NDWATNYESKRDA
-558 QSPSEEGSAKTKGE
+558 QSPSEEDSTKTKGE

-594 AQGSF
+594 AQGNF
-599 KSHSHT
+599 KSHLHT

-650 HDDNTVSNIDTD
+650 HDDNAVSNVDTD
-662 DSGEHKD
+662 NSGGHKD

-679 RADAEMAIKLEAEER
+679 RADAEMATKLEAEER
-694 EAQEKRDHEH
+694 EAQERRDQEH
-704 AKSLHSQFSALD
+704 ARSLHSQLNALD
-716 EAEKVANADGSCE
+716 EAEQAANADGF
-729 VAGEKVEVTAV
+729 GEIAEERAEGTAA
-740 TTMSNVTARAL
+740 TTLSNVTVHAL

-781 APFKMDLDHVME
+781 APFKMDLDRVME
-793 EVEQNNRKKVEQGD
+793 EAEHNNRQKVEQGD

-823 NHSDDAEIEQRKY
+823 NHSDDVEIEQRKY
-836 LFDSKEEEDGWYDS
+836 LFDSKEEGDGWYDS
-850 DPDRMDIYG
+850 DRDRMDIYG

-864 SESGAQS
+864 SESGA
-871 DAHGEEPTFTP
+871 HGEEPTFTP
-882 NGNRDAFVSS
+882 SENRDAFMSS

-900 FGTNEE
+900 FGTNEEE

>member
-1 MSDINP
+1 
-7 LDVLAIK
+7 
-14 NVVSRYCQALDLK
+14 
-27 DFDLLGKVFV
+27 
-37 PDVEASY
+37 
-44 PFNEAIQS
+44 
-52 LEELKDAIKNRL
+52 
-64 GPIRTHHN
+64 
-72 LTTQTITFRSDAQ
+72 
-85 TARVVTY
+85 
-92 FQGVHFGQGPHEG
+92 
-105 KMLCAY
+105 
-111 GNRGNCASNNFY
+111 
-123 RLRAEWSY
+123 
-131 SPYRSDGI
+131 
-139 EAYNKPSDEV
+139 
-149 GTRATCCI
+149 
-157 VYIRNFLRT
+157 
-166 PHDFVYC
+166 
-173 IHGPANLVKFHSGL
+173 
-187 HGGDAYNGPI
+187 
-197 LASVVSLLGQT
+197 
-208 VVHDG
+208 
-213 QRIPPICWNRFDR
+213 
-226 VRKQPGKQNKI
+226 
-237 RWSYMFE
+237 
-244 TARLAWSKMTFDARS
+244 MTFDARS

-269 ATNQID
+269 ATNQIG
-275 YPEAEETWGE
+275 YPETEETWGE

-297 AKSIAI
+297 ARSIAI
-303 EMNLKLLRKKDDD
+303 EMNLKLLKKKDDD

-331 LRLQRRKLS
+331 LQLRRHKLS

-347 IQFGEILDEFDY
+347 NQFGEILDEFDY
-359 LCGPDNPDD
+359 LCSPDNPDD
-368 ADSKAFESKKALLT
+368 ADSKAFERKKALLT

-394 EITNPSE
+394 EITKPSE
-401 ASDTAGSS
+401 ASDTARSS
-409 ISSPKSPQVQV
+409 TSSLKSLQ
-420 QYTPVEQEEHIST
+420 
-433 GEDEHMPAEQD
+433 GEDEHMPVEQD
-444 QNTPMS
+444 QNTPMT
-450 KDEPTCLSEN
+450 KDEPTCLSES

-483 AIFNYNPKE
+483 AIFNYNLKE

-520 ELERAVQFSLEPEFE
+520 ELARAVQSSLEPESE

-545 NDWAANDEPKRDA
+545 NDWATNYESKRDA
-558 QSPSEEGSAKTKGE
+558 QSPSEEDSTKTKGE

-594 AQGSF
+594 AQGNF
-599 KSHSHT
+599 KSHLHT

-650 HDDNTVSNIDTD
+650 HDDNAVSNVDTD
-662 DSGEHKD
+662 NSGGHKD

-694 EAQEKRDHEH
+694 EAQERRDQEH
-704 AKSLHSQFSALD
+704 ARSLHSQLNALD
-716 EAEKVANADGSCE
+716 EAEQAANADGF
-729 VAGEKVEVTAV
+729 GEIAEERAEGTAA
-740 TTMSNVTARAL
+740 TTLSNVTVHAL

-781 APFKMDLDHVME
+781 APFKMDLDRVME
-793 EVEQNNRKKVEQGD
+793 EAEHNNRQKVEQGD

-823 NHSDDAEIEQRKY
+823 NHSDDVEIEQRKY
-836 LFDSKEEEDGWYDS
+836 LFDSKEEGDGWYDS
-850 DPDRMDIYG
+850 DRDRMDIYG

-864 SESGAQS
+864 SESGA
-871 DAHGEEPTFTP
+871 HGEEPTFTP
-882 NGNRDAFVSS
+882 SENRDAFMSS

-900 FGTNEE
+900 FGTNEEE

>member
-52 LEELKDAIKNRL
+52 LDELKDAIKNRL

-111 GNRGNCASNNFY
+111 GNRGNCASNNFR
-123 RLRAEWSY
+123 RLRAEWSH
-131 SPYRSDGI
+131 SPYRSDEI

-157 VYIRNFLRT
+157 VYIRSFLRT

-187 HGGDAYNGPI
+187 HGGEAYNGPI

-269 ATNQID
+269 ATNQIG
-275 YPEAEETWGE
+275 YPETEETWGE

-297 AKSIAI
+297 ARSIAI
-303 EMNLKLLRKKDDD
+303 EMNLKLLKQKDDD

-331 LRLQRRKLS
+331 LQLRRHKLS

-347 IQFGEILDEFDY
+347 NQFGEILDEFDY
-359 LCGPDNPDD
+359 LCSPDNPDD

-394 EITNPSE
+394 EITKSSE
-401 ASDTAGSS
+401 ASDTARSS
-409 ISSPKSPQVQV
+409 TSSPKSLQ
-420 QYTPVEQEEHIST
+420 
-433 GEDEHMPAEQD
+433 GEDEHMPVEQD
-444 QNTPMS
+444 QNTPMT
-450 KDEPTCLSEN
+450 KDEPTCLSES

-483 AIFNYNPKE
+483 AIFNYNLKE

-520 ELERAVQFSLEPEFE
+520 ELARAVQSSLEPESE

-545 NDWAANDEPKRDA
+545 NDWATNYESKRDA
-558 QSPSEEGSAKTKGE
+558 QSPSEEDSTKTKGE

-594 AQGSF
+594 AQGNF
-599 KSHSHT
+599 KSHLHT

-650 HDDNTVSNIDTD
+650 HDDNAVSNVDTD
-662 DSGEHKD
+662 NSGGHKD

-694 EAQEKRDHEH
+694 EAQERRDQEH
-704 AKSLHSQFSALD
+704 ARSLHSQLNALD
-716 EAEKVANADGSCE
+716 EAEQAANADGF
-729 VAGEKVEVTAV
+729 GEIAEERAEGTAA
-740 TTMSNVTARAL
+740 TTLSNVTVHAL

-781 APFKMDLDHVME
+781 APFKMDLDRVME
-793 EVEQNNRKKVEQGD
+793 EAEHNNRQKVEQGD

-823 NHSDDAEIEQRKY
+823 NHSDDVEIEQRKY
-836 LFDSKEEEDGWYDS
+836 LFDSKEEGDGWYDS
-850 DPDRMDIYG
+850 DRDRMDIYG

-864 SESGAQS
+864 SESGA
-871 DAHGEEPTFTP
+871 HGEEPTFTP
-882 NGNRDAFVSS
+882 SENRDAFMSS

-900 FGTNEE
+900 FGTNEEE

>member
-1 MSDINP
+1 
-7 LDVLAIK
+7 
-14 NVVSRYCQALDLK
+14 
-27 DFDLLGKVFV
+27 
-37 PDVEASY
+37 
-44 PFNEAIQS
+44 
-52 LEELKDAIKNRL
+52 
-64 GPIRTHHN
+64 
-72 LTTQTITFRSDAQ
+72 
-85 TARVVTY
+85 
-92 FQGVHFGQGPHEG
+92 
-105 KMLCAY
+105 
-111 GNRGNCASNNFY
+111 
-123 RLRAEWSY
+123 
-131 SPYRSDGI
+131 
-139 EAYNKPSDEV
+139 
-149 GTRATCCI
+149 
-157 VYIRNFLRT
+157 
-166 PHDFVYC
+166 
-173 IHGPANLVKFHSGL
+173 
-187 HGGDAYNGPI
+187 
-197 LASVVSLLGQT
+197 
-208 VVHDG
+208 
-213 QRIPPICWNRFDR
+213 
-226 VRKQPGKQNKI
+226 
-237 RWSYMFE
+237 MFE

-269 ATNQID
+269 ATNQIG
-275 YPEAEETWGE
+275 YPETEETWGE

-297 AKSIAI
+297 ARSIAI
-303 EMNLKLLRKKDDD
+303 EMNLKLLKKKDDD

-331 LRLQRRKLS
+331 LRLQRHKLS

-347 IQFGEILDEFDY
+347 NQFGEILDEFDY
-359 LCGPDNPDD
+359 LCSPDNPDD
-368 ADSKAFESKKALLT
+368 ADSKAFERKKALLT

-394 EITNPSE
+394 EITKPSE
-401 ASDTAGSS
+401 ASDTARSS
-409 ISSPKSPQVQV
+409 TSSLKSLQ
-420 QYTPVEQEEHIST
+420 
-433 GEDEHMPAEQD
+433 GEDEHMPVEQD
-444 QNTPMS
+444 QNTPMT
-450 KDEPTCLSEN
+450 KDEPTCLSES

-483 AIFNYNPKE
+483 AIFNYNLKE

-520 ELERAVQFSLEPEFE
+520 ELARAVQSSLEPESE

-545 NDWAANDEPKRDA
+545 NDWATNYESKRDA
-558 QSPSEEGSAKTKGE
+558 QSPSEEDSTKTKGE

-594 AQGSF
+594 AQGNF
-599 KSHSHT
+599 KSHLHT

-650 HDDNTVSNIDTD
+650 HDDNAVSNVDTD
-662 DSGEHKD
+662 NSGGHKD

-694 EAQEKRDHEH
+694 EAQERRDQEH
-704 AKSLHSQFSALD
+704 ARSLHSQLNALD
-716 EAEKVANADGSCE
+716 EAEQAANADGF
-729 VAGEKVEVTAV
+729 GEIAEERAEGTAA
-740 TTMSNVTARAL
+740 TTLSNVTVHAL

-781 APFKMDLDHVME
+781 APFKMDPDRVME
-793 EVEQNNRKKVEQGD
+793 EAEHNNRQKVEQGD

-823 NHSDDAEIEQRKY
+823 NHSDDVEIEQRKY
-836 LFDSKEEEDGWYDS
+836 LFDSKEEGDGWYDS
-850 DPDRMDIYG
+850 DRDRMDIYG

-864 SESGAQS
+864 SESGA
-871 DAHGEEPTFTP
+871 HGEEPTFTP
-882 NGNRDAFVSS
+882 SENRDAFMSS

-900 FGTNEE
+900 FGTNEEE

>member
-1 MSDINP
+1 MTLI
-7 LDVLAIK
+7 
-14 NVVSRYCQALDLK
+14 
-27 DFDLLGKVFV
+27 
-37 PDVEASY
+37 
-44 PFNEAIQS
+44 
-52 LEELKDAIKNRL
+52 
-64 GPIRTHHN
+64 
-72 LTTQTITFRSDAQ
+72 
-85 TARVVTY
+85 
-92 FQGVHFGQGPHEG
+92 
-105 KMLCAY
+105 
-111 GNRGNCASNNFY
+111 
-123 RLRAEWSY
+123 
-131 SPYRSDGI
+131 
-139 EAYNKPSDEV
+139 
-149 GTRATCCI
+149 
-157 VYIRNFLRT
+157 
-166 PHDFVYC
+166 
-173 IHGPANLVKFHSGL
+173 
-187 HGGDAYNGPI
+187 YNGPV

-269 ATNQID
+269 ATNQIG
-275 YPEAEETWGE
+275 YPETEETWGE

-297 AKSIAI
+297 ARSIAI
-303 EMNLKLLRKKDDD
+303 EMNLKLLKKKDDD

-331 LRLQRRKLS
+331 LRLQRHKLS

-347 IQFGEILDEFDY
+347 NQFGEILDEFDY
-359 LCGPDNPDD
+359 LCSPDNPDD
-368 ADSKAFESKKALLT
+368 ADSKAFERKKALLT

-394 EITNPSE
+394 EITKPSE
-401 ASDTAGSS
+401 ASDTARSS
-409 ISSPKSPQVQV
+409 TSSLKSLQ
-420 QYTPVEQEEHIST
+420 
-433 GEDEHMPAEQD
+433 GEDEHMPVEQD
-444 QNTPMS
+444 QNTPMT
-450 KDEPTCLSEN
+450 KDEPTCLSES

-483 AIFNYNPKE
+483 AIFNYNLKE

-520 ELERAVQFSLEPEFE
+520 ELARAVQSSLEPESE

-545 NDWAANDEPKRDA
+545 NDWATNYESKRDA
-558 QSPSEEGSAKTKGE
+558 QSPSEEDSTKTKGE

-594 AQGSF
+594 AQGNF
-599 KSHSHT
+599 KSHLHT

-650 HDDNTVSNIDTD
+650 HDDNAVSNVDTD
-662 DSGEHKD
+662 NSGGHKD

-694 EAQEKRDHEH
+694 EAQERRDQEH
-704 AKSLHSQFSALD
+704 ARSLHSQLNALD
-716 EAEKVANADGSCE
+716 EAEQAANADGF
-729 VAGEKVEVTAV
+729 GEIAEERAEGTAA
-740 TTMSNVTARAL
+740 TTLSNVTVHAL

-781 APFKMDLDHVME
+781 APFKMDLDRVME
-793 EVEQNNRKKVEQGD
+793 EAEHNNRQKVEQGD

-823 NHSDDAEIEQRKY
+823 NHSDDVEIEQRKY
-836 LFDSKEEEDGWYDS
+836 LFDSKEEGDGWYDS
-850 DPDRMDIYG
+850 DRDRMDIYG

-864 SESGAQS
+864 SESGA
-871 DAHGEEPTFTP
+871 HGEEPTFTP
-882 NGNRDAFVSS
+882 SENRDAFMSS

-900 FGTNEE
+900 FGTNEEE

>member
-1 MSDINP
+1 M
-7 LDVLAIK
+7 
-14 NVVSRYCQALDLK
+14 
-27 DFDLLGKVFV
+27 
-37 PDVEASY
+37 
-44 PFNEAIQS
+44 
-52 LEELKDAIKNRL
+52 
-64 GPIRTHHN
+64 
-72 LTTQTITFRSDAQ
+72 
-85 TARVVTY
+85 
-92 FQGVHFGQGPHEG
+92 
-105 KMLCAY
+105 
-111 GNRGNCASNNFY
+111 
-123 RLRAEWSY
+123 
-131 SPYRSDGI
+131 
-139 EAYNKPSDEV
+139 
-149 GTRATCCI
+149 
-157 VYIRNFLRT
+157 
-166 PHDFVYC
+166 
-173 IHGPANLVKFHSGL
+173 
-187 HGGDAYNGPI
+187 
-197 LASVVSLLGQT
+197 
-208 VVHDG
+208 
-213 QRIPPICWNRFDR
+213 
-226 VRKQPGKQNKI
+226 
-237 RWSYMFE
+237 
-244 TARLAWSKMTFDARS
+244 
-259 LQLLEESLAT
+259 
-269 ATNQID
+269 
-275 YPEAEETWGE
+275 
-285 GAISASQRTSQE
+285 
-297 AKSIAI
+297 
-303 EMNLKLLRKKDDD
+303 
-316 DEILCFLK
+316 
-324 NELHGRQ
+324 
-331 LRLQRRKLS
+331 
-340 DEQTRLL
+340 
-347 IQFGEILDEFDY
+347 
-359 LCGPDNPDD
+359 
-368 ADSKAFESKKALLT
+368 
-382 TERDDLIKQIQY
+382 
-394 EITNPSE
+394 
-401 ASDTAGSS
+401 
-409 ISSPKSPQVQV
+409 
-420 QYTPVEQEEHIST
+420 PV
-433 GEDEHMPAEQD
+433 EQD
-444 QNTPMS
+444 QNTPMT
-450 KDEPTCLSEN
+450 KDEPTCLSES

-483 AIFNYNPKE
+483 AIFNYNLKE

-520 ELERAVQFSLEPEFE
+520 ELARAVQSSLEPESE

-545 NDWAANDEPKRDA
+545 NDWATNYESKRDA
-558 QSPSEEGSAKTKGE
+558 QSPSEEDSTKTKGE

-594 AQGSF
+594 AQGNF
-599 KSHSHT
+599 KSHLHT

-650 HDDNTVSNIDTD
+650 HDDNAVSNVDTD
-662 DSGEHKD
+662 NSGGHKD

-694 EAQEKRDHEH
+694 EAQERRDQEH
-704 AKSLHSQFSALD
+704 ARSLHSQLNALD
-716 EAEKVANADGSCE
+716 EAEQAANADGF
-729 VAGEKVEVTAV
+729 GEIAEERAEGTAA
-740 TTMSNVTARAL
+740 TTLSNVTVHAL

-781 APFKMDLDHVME
+781 APFKMDLDRVME
-793 EVEQNNRKKVEQGD
+793 EAEHNNRQKVEQGD

-823 NHSDDAEIEQRKY
+823 NHSDDVEIEQRKY
-836 LFDSKEEEDGWYDS
+836 LFDSKEEGDGWYDS
-850 DPDRMDIYG
+850 DRDRMDIYG

-864 SESGAQS
+864 SESGA
-871 DAHGEEPTFTP
+871 HGEEPTFTP
-882 NGNRDAFVSS
+882 SENRDAFMSS

-900 FGTNEE
+900 FGTNEEE

>member
-1 MSDINP
+1 MAP
-7 LDVLAIK
+7 
-14 NVVSRYCQALDLK
+14 
-27 DFDLLGKVFV
+27 
-37 PDVEASY
+37 PE
-44 PFNEAIQS
+44 
-52 LEELKDAIKNRL
+52 
-64 GPIRTHHN
+64 
-72 LTTQTITFRSDAQ
+72 TTGSH
-85 TARVVTY
+85 
-92 FQGVHFGQGPHEG
+92 GS
-105 KMLCAY
+105 
-111 GNRGNCASNNFY
+111 CASNNFY
-123 RLRAEWSY
+123 RLRAEWSH
-131 SPYRSDGI
+131 SPYRSDEI

-187 HGGDAYNGPI
+187 HGGDAYNGPV

-269 ATNQID
+269 ATNQIG
-275 YPEAEETWGE
+275 YPETEETWGE

-297 AKSIAI
+297 ARSIAI
-303 EMNLKLLRKKDDD
+303 EMNLKLLKKKDDD

-331 LRLQRRKLS
+331 LRLQRHKLS

-347 IQFGEILDEFDY
+347 NQFGEILDEFDY
-359 LCGPDNPDD
+359 LCSPDNPDD
-368 ADSKAFESKKALLT
+368 ADSKAFERKKALLT

-394 EITNPSE
+394 EITKPSE
-401 ASDTAGSS
+401 ASDTARSS
-409 ISSPKSPQVQV
+409 TSSLKSLQ
-420 QYTPVEQEEHIST
+420 
-433 GEDEHMPAEQD
+433 GEDEHMPVEQD
-444 QNTPMS
+444 QNTPMT
-450 KDEPTCLSEN
+450 KDEPTCLSES

-483 AIFNYNPKE
+483 AIFNYNLKE

-520 ELERAVQFSLEPEFE
+520 ELARAVQSSLEPESE

-545 NDWAANDEPKRDA
+545 NDWATNYESKRDA
-558 QSPSEEGSAKTKGE
+558 QSPSEEDSTKTKGE

-594 AQGSF
+594 AQGNF
-599 KSHSHT
+599 KSHLHT

-650 HDDNTVSNIDTD
+650 HDDNAVSNVDTD
-662 DSGEHKD
+662 NSGGHKD

-694 EAQEKRDHEH
+694 EAQERRDQEH
-704 AKSLHSQFSALD
+704 ARSLHSQLNALD
-716 EAEKVANADGSCE
+716 EAEQAANADGF
-729 VAGEKVEVTAV
+729 GEIAEERAEGTAA
-740 TTMSNVTARAL
+740 TTLSNVTVHAL

-781 APFKMDLDHVME
+781 APFKMDLDRVME
-793 EVEQNNRKKVEQGD
+793 EAEHNNRQKVEQGD

-823 NHSDDAEIEQRKY
+823 NHSDDVEIEQRKY
-836 LFDSKEEEDGWYDS
+836 LFDSKEEGDGWYDS
-850 DPDRMDIYG
+850 DRDRMDIYG

-864 SESGAQS
+864 SESGA
-871 DAHGEEPTFTP
+871 HGEEPTFTP
-882 NGNRDAFVSS
+882 SENRDAFMSS

-900 FGTNEE
+900 FGTNEEE

>member
-1 MSDINP
+1 MAP
-7 LDVLAIK
+7 
-14 NVVSRYCQALDLK
+14 
-27 DFDLLGKVFV
+27 
-37 PDVEASY
+37 PE
-44 PFNEAIQS
+44 
-52 LEELKDAIKNRL
+52 
-64 GPIRTHHN
+64 
-72 LTTQTITFRSDAQ
+72 TTGSH
-85 TARVVTY
+85 
-92 FQGVHFGQGPHEG
+92 GS
-105 KMLCAY
+105 
-111 GNRGNCASNNFY
+111 CASNNFY
-123 RLRAEWSY
+123 RLRAEWSH
-131 SPYRSDGI
+131 SPYRSDEI

-187 HGGDAYNGPI
+187 HGGDAYNGPV

-269 ATNQID
+269 ATNQIG
-275 YPEAEETWGE
+275 YPETEETWGE

-297 AKSIAI
+297 ARSIAI
-303 EMNLKLLRKKDDD
+303 EMNLKLLKKKDDD

-331 LRLQRRKLS
+331 LRLQRHKLS

-347 IQFGEILDEFDY
+347 NQFGEILDEFDY
-359 LCGPDNPDD
+359 LCSHDNPDD
-368 ADSKAFESKKALLT
+368 ADSKAFERKKALLT

-394 EITNPSE
+394 EITKPSE
-401 ASDTAGSS
+401 ASDTARSS
-409 ISSPKSPQVQV
+409 TSSLKSLQ
-420 QYTPVEQEEHIST
+420 
-433 GEDEHMPAEQD
+433 GEDEHMPVEQD
-444 QNTPMS
+444 QNTPMT
-450 KDEPTCLSEN
+450 KDEPTCLSES

-483 AIFNYNPKE
+483 AIFNYNLKE

-520 ELERAVQFSLEPEFE
+520 ELARAVQSSLEPESE

-545 NDWAANDEPKRDA
+545 NDWATNYESKRDA
-558 QSPSEEGSAKTKGE
+558 QSPSEEDSTKTKGE

-594 AQGSF
+594 AQGNF
-599 KSHSHT
+599 KSHLHT

-650 HDDNTVSNIDTD
+650 HDDNAVSNVDTD
-662 DSGEHKD
+662 NSGGHKD

-694 EAQEKRDHEH
+694 EAQERRDQEH
-704 AKSLHSQFSALD
+704 ARSLHSQLNALD
-716 EAEKVANADGSCE
+716 EAEQAANADGF
-729 VAGEKVEVTAV
+729 GEIAEERAEGTAA
-740 TTMSNVTARAL
+740 TTLSNVTVHAL

-781 APFKMDLDHVME
+781 APFKMDLDRVME
-793 EVEQNNRKKVEQGD
+793 EAEHNNRQKVEQGD

-823 NHSDDAEIEQRKY
+823 NHSDDVEIEQRKY
-836 LFDSKEEEDGWYDS
+836 LFDSKEEGDGWYDS
-850 DPDRMDIYG
+850 DRDRMDIYG

-864 SESGAQS
+864 SESGA
-871 DAHGEEPTFTP
+871 HGEEPTFTP
-882 NGNRDAFVSS
+882 SENRDAFMSS

-900 FGTNEE
+900 FGTNEEE

>member
-1 MSDINP
+1 ME
-7 LDVLAIK
+7 
-14 NVVSRYCQALDLK
+14 Q
-27 DFDLLGKVFV
+27 
-37 PDVEASY
+37 
-44 PFNEAIQS
+44 
-52 LEELKDAIKNRL
+52 
-64 GPIRTHHN
+64 
-72 LTTQTITFRSDAQ
+72 
-85 TARVVTY
+85 
-92 FQGVHFGQGPHEG
+92 
-105 KMLCAY
+105 
-111 GNRGNCASNNFY
+111 
-123 RLRAEWSY
+123 
-131 SPYRSDGI
+131 
-139 EAYNKPSDEV
+139 
-149 GTRATCCI
+149 
-157 VYIRNFLRT
+157 
-166 PHDFVYC
+166 
-173 IHGPANLVKFHSGL
+173 
-187 HGGDAYNGPI
+187 
-197 LASVVSLLGQT
+197 
-208 VVHDG
+208 
-213 QRIPPICWNRFDR
+213 
-226 VRKQPGKQNKI
+226 
-237 RWSYMFE
+237 
-244 TARLAWSKMTFDARS
+244 
-259 LQLLEESLAT
+259 
-269 ATNQID
+269 
-275 YPEAEETWGE
+275 
-285 GAISASQRTSQE
+285 
-297 AKSIAI
+297 
-303 EMNLKLLRKKDDD
+303 DD

-331 LRLQRRKLS
+331 LRLQRHKLS

-347 IQFGEILDEFDY
+347 NQFGEILDEFDY
-359 LCGPDNPDD
+359 LCSPDNPDD
-368 ADSKAFESKKALLT
+368 ADSKAFERKKALLT

-394 EITNPSE
+394 EITKPSE
-401 ASDTAGSS
+401 ASDTARSS
-409 ISSPKSPQVQV
+409 TSSLKSLQ
-420 QYTPVEQEEHIST
+420 
-433 GEDEHMPAEQD
+433 GEDEHMPVEQD
-444 QNTPMS
+444 QNTPMT
-450 KDEPTCLSEN
+450 KDEPTCLSES

-483 AIFNYNPKE
+483 AIFNYNLKE

-520 ELERAVQFSLEPEFE
+520 ELARAVQSSLEPESE

-545 NDWAANDEPKRDA
+545 NDWATNYESKRDA
-558 QSPSEEGSAKTKGE
+558 QSPSEEDSTKTKGE

-594 AQGSF
+594 AQGNF
-599 KSHSHT
+599 KSHLHT

-650 HDDNTVSNIDTD
+650 HDDNAVSNVDTD
-662 DSGEHKD
+662 NSGGHKD

-694 EAQEKRDHEH
+694 EAQERRDQEH
-704 AKSLHSQFSALD
+704 ARSLHSQLNALD
-716 EAEKVANADGSCE
+716 EAEQAANADGF
-729 VAGEKVEVTAV
+729 GEIAEERAEGTAA
-740 TTMSNVTARAL
+740 TTLSNVTVHAL

-781 APFKMDLDHVME
+781 APFKMDLDRVME
-793 EVEQNNRKKVEQGD
+793 EAEHNNRQKVEQGD

-823 NHSDDAEIEQRKY
+823 NHSDDVEIEQRKY
-836 LFDSKEEEDGWYDS
+836 LFDSKEEGDGWYDS
-850 DPDRMDIYG
+850 DRDRMDIYG

-864 SESGAQS
+864 SESGA
-871 DAHGEEPTFTP
+871 HGEEPTFTP
-882 NGNRDAFVSS
+882 SENRDAFMSS

-900 FGTNEE
+900 FGTNEEE

-942 EDDDVDMGG
+942 EEDDVDMGG

>member
-1 MSDINP
+1 
-7 LDVLAIK
+7 
-14 NVVSRYCQALDLK
+14 
-27 DFDLLGKVFV
+27 
-37 PDVEASY
+37 
-44 PFNEAIQS
+44 
-52 LEELKDAIKNRL
+52 
-64 GPIRTHHN
+64 
-72 LTTQTITFRSDAQ
+72 
-85 TARVVTY
+85 
-92 FQGVHFGQGPHEG
+92 
-105 KMLCAY
+105 
-111 GNRGNCASNNFY
+111 
-123 RLRAEWSY
+123 
-131 SPYRSDGI
+131 
-139 EAYNKPSDEV
+139 
-149 GTRATCCI
+149 
-157 VYIRNFLRT
+157 
-166 PHDFVYC
+166 
-173 IHGPANLVKFHSGL
+173 
-187 HGGDAYNGPI
+187 
-197 LASVVSLLGQT
+197 
-208 VVHDG
+208 
-213 QRIPPICWNRFDR
+213 
-226 VRKQPGKQNKI
+226 
-237 RWSYMFE
+237 MFE

-269 ATNQID
+269 ATNQIG
-275 YPEAEETWGE
+275 YPETEETWGE

-297 AKSIAI
+297 ARSIAI
-303 EMNLKLLRKKDDD
+303 EMNLKLLKKKDDD

-331 LRLQRRKLS
+331 LRLQRHKLS

-347 IQFGEILDEFDY
+347 NQFGEILDEFDY
-359 LCGPDNPDD
+359 LCSPDNPDD
-368 ADSKAFESKKALLT
+368 ADSKAFERKKALLT

-394 EITNPSE
+394 EITKPSE
-401 ASDTAGSS
+401 ASDTARSS
-409 ISSPKSPQVQV
+409 TSSLKSLQ
-420 QYTPVEQEEHIST
+420 
-433 GEDEHMPAEQD
+433 GEDEHMPVEQD
-444 QNTPMS
+444 QNTPMT
-450 KDEPTCLSEN
+450 KDEPTCLSES

-483 AIFNYNPKE
+483 AIFNYNLKE

-520 ELERAVQFSLEPEFE
+520 ELARAVQSSLEPESE

-545 NDWAANDEPKRDA
+545 NDWATNYEPKRDA
-558 QSPSEEGSAKTKGE
+558 QSPSEEDSTKTKGE

-594 AQGSF
+594 AQGNF
-599 KSHSHT
+599 KSHLHT

-650 HDDNTVSNIDTD
+650 HDDNAVSNVDTD
-662 DSGEHKD
+662 NSGGHKD

-694 EAQEKRDHEH
+694 EAQERRDQEH
-704 AKSLHSQFSALD
+704 ARSLHSQLNALD
-716 EAEKVANADGSCE
+716 EAEQAANADGF
-729 VAGEKVEVTAV
+729 GEIAEERAEGTAA
-740 TTMSNVTARAL
+740 TTLSNVTVHAL

-781 APFKMDLDHVME
+781 APFKMDLDRVME
-793 EVEQNNRKKVEQGD
+793 EAEHNNRQKVEQGD

-823 NHSDDAEIEQRKY
+823 NHSDDVEIEQRKY
-836 LFDSKEEEDGWYDS
+836 LFDSKEEGDGWYDS
-850 DPDRMDIYG
+850 DRDRMDIYG

-864 SESGAQS
+864 SESGA
-871 DAHGEEPTFTP
+871 HGEEPTFTP
-882 NGNRDAFVSS
+882 SENRDAFMSS

-900 FGTNEE
+900 FGTNEEE

>member
-1 MSDINP
+1 
-7 LDVLAIK
+7 
-14 NVVSRYCQALDLK
+14 
-27 DFDLLGKVFV
+27 
-37 PDVEASY
+37 
-44 PFNEAIQS
+44 
-52 LEELKDAIKNRL
+52 
-64 GPIRTHHN
+64 
-72 LTTQTITFRSDAQ
+72 
-85 TARVVTY
+85 
-92 FQGVHFGQGPHEG
+92 
-105 KMLCAY
+105 
-111 GNRGNCASNNFY
+111 
-123 RLRAEWSY
+123 
-131 SPYRSDGI
+131 
-139 EAYNKPSDEV
+139 
-149 GTRATCCI
+149 
-157 VYIRNFLRT
+157 
-166 PHDFVYC
+166 
-173 IHGPANLVKFHSGL
+173 
-187 HGGDAYNGPI
+187 
-197 LASVVSLLGQT
+197 
-208 VVHDG
+208 
-213 QRIPPICWNRFDR
+213 
-226 VRKQPGKQNKI
+226 
-237 RWSYMFE
+237 
-244 TARLAWSKMTFDARS
+244 MTFDARS

-269 ATNQID
+269 ATNQIG
-275 YPEAEETWGE
+275 YPETEETWGE

-297 AKSIAI
+297 ARSIAI
-303 EMNLKLLRKKDDD
+303 EMNLKLLKKKDDD

-331 LRLQRRKLS
+331 LRLQRHKLS

-347 IQFGEILDEFDY
+347 NQFGEILDEFDY
-359 LCGPDNPDD
+359 LCSPDNPDD
-368 ADSKAFESKKALLT
+368 ADSKAFERKKALLT

-394 EITNPSE
+394 EITKPSE
-401 ASDTAGSS
+401 ASDTARSS
-409 ISSPKSPQVQV
+409 TSSLKSLQ
-420 QYTPVEQEEHIST
+420 
-433 GEDEHMPAEQD
+433 GEDEHMPVEQD
-444 QNTPMS
+444 QNTPMT
-450 KDEPTCLSEN
+450 KDEPTCLSES

-483 AIFNYNPKE
+483 AIFNYNLKE

-520 ELERAVQFSLEPEFE
+520 ELARAVQSSLEPESE

-545 NDWAANDEPKRDA
+545 NDWATNYESKRDA
-558 QSPSEEGSAKTKGE
+558 QSPSEEDSTKTKGE

-594 AQGSF
+594 AQGNF
-599 KSHSHT
+599 KSHLHT

-650 HDDNTVSNIDTD
+650 HDDNAVSNVDTD
-662 DSGEHKD
+662 NSGGHKD

-694 EAQEKRDHEH
+694 EAQERRDQEH
-704 AKSLHSQFSALD
+704 ARSLHSQLNALD
-716 EAEKVANADGSCE
+716 EAEQAANADGF
-729 VAGEKVEVTAV
+729 GEIAEERAEGTAA
-740 TTMSNVTARAL
+740 TTLSNVTVHAL

-781 APFKMDLDHVME
+781 APFKMDLDRVME
-793 EVEQNNRKKVEQGD
+793 EAEHNNRQKVEQGD

-823 NHSDDAEIEQRKY
+823 NHSDDVEIEQRKY
-836 LFDSKEEEDGWYDS
+836 LFDSKEEGDGWYDS
-850 DPDRMDIYG
+850 DRDRMDIYG

-864 SESGAQS
+864 SESGA
-871 DAHGEEPTFTP
+871 HGEEPTFTP
-882 NGNRDAFVSS
+882 SGNRDAFMSS
-892 ATDDKQQT
+892 VTDDKQQT
-900 FGTNEE
+900 FGSNEEE